1 MIREIKMSNNIFGKI
16 GSLLLLLAVCY
27 FFSPQVAYGQ
37 DYIYIKVKVTLMD
50 KEGENPSGDSP
61 VGVIIKD
68 EKLDQK
74 YEIDDESG
82 RSGSISVYPNS
93 KLTISNLGYV
103 SQTIKV
109 GKEDNNKTIEVKL
122 LLHKY
127 TVTGAEVIRGREDYV
142 SGPKRHPAKL
152 KGNWYTIPF
161 NMTLKRE
168 HFHHDSRVVMQ
179 PVLYNLTRDTVIY
192 MRPKVLDRPEYNVT
206 QDRLYGFDIEENDPV
221 GEYVTV
227 ATEKD
232 SVINVT
238 RLKQLPDSV
247 KGKGFKALFRQ
258 IKNIPTRLKWRKVDL
273 HSYSWVDSVYL
284 ENPNDECDCELR
296 CLTEN
301 YNKVLYDTA
310 TVVAVGVIRPLR
322 WLEYDVGIKEITDE
336 KKIPKPV
343 SKPRADSA
351 KVDLQF
357 PNDGAQF
364 DLSNE
369 GNKRIV
375 DELVEKLKAL
385 LGNKDAKRISLTLS
399 CTSSPEGGYAHNRD
413 LSKARMLFAAR
424 VLTDRLGEDKFRV
437 SFEQDADVATWTDVA
452 ALLKKDSLF
461 DKASAVEEIA
471 AKFKNRDDQW
481 KAMRSLPFYGD
492 LLTNKYL
499 PQLRRV
505 DYIISYTELRN
516 PSLQET
522 REEYEKYG
530 PGSRINEY
538 MYWQLYTNAE
548 NDTIRERI
556 IREALKQYP
565 DKEAK
570 ETRVFA
576 HDLQVVL
583 LRHHRS
589 DTTLLAPFVGSY
601 AWDEI
606 NIAHAVALLENGAYQ
621 SAMDHMQRV
630 KETEK
635 TKFLHSICAVLAGE
649 TGEELNVVAR
659 TSTRNCV
666 SVLLHIDQNEAAY
679 KKVMEEMPD
688 SLALTHYLRAVCINR
703 LGIAKI
709 DDAIDK
715 AKKELAIA
723 IEMDPGLKAI
733 AESDADVNK
742 LLFDEGDELYQRK
755 QDQYRRLLE
764 KDRNKPRTQNYV
776 EHEGGKQWGP
786 KWKGH
791 HVIVQ
796 PD

>member
-1 MIREIKMSNNIFGKI
+1 MSNNIFGKI
-16 GSLLLLLAVCY
+16 GTFLLLLAVCY
-27 FFSPQVAYGQ
+27 FFFPQVAYGQ
-37 DYIYIKVKVTLMD
+37 DNFIFIKVKVTLMD

-68 EKLDQK
+68 ERLDK
-74 YEIDDESG
+74 SYEIDDESG
-82 RSGSISVYPNS
+82 RSNSLAVYPNS
-93 KLTISNLGYV
+93 KLTISAIGYE
-103 SQTIKV
+103 SQTIKT
-109 GKEDNNKTIEVKL
+109 GKDNNKTIEVKL
-122 LLHKY
+122 LMEKY
-127 TVTGAEVIRGREDYV
+127 TFKEAKVKGDLNDIF
-142 SGPKRHPAKL
+142 SGPARTVAKQE
-152 KGNWYTIPF
+152 GNWYKIPF
-161 NMTLKRE
+161 TLKLKRE
-168 HFHHDSRVVMQ
+168 HFHHDSRVVVQ
-179 PVLYNLTRDTVIY
+179 PVLYNHTRDTVIY

-206 QDRLYGFDIEENDPV
+206 QDRLYGFDIEENDPL

-232 SVINVT
+232 SVINVQ
-238 RLKQLPDSV
+238 RFKQLPDSV

-258 IKNIPTRLKWRKVDL
+258 IKNIPKRLKARKIDL
-273 HSYSWVDSVYL
+273 HTYTWVDSIYK
-284 ENPNDECDCELR
+284 ENPNDDCDCELR
-296 CLTEN
+296 CLTED
-301 YNKVLYDTA
+301 YYKVLYDTA
-310 TVVAVGVIRPLR
+310 AVVAVGVVRPLR

-336 KKIPKPV
+336 NKIPKPV
-343 SKPRADSA
+343 QTPKADSA

-357 PNDGAQF
+357 PNNGARF

-369 GNKRIV
+369 VNKRII
-375 DELVEKLKAL
+375 DDLEEKLRAL
-385 LGNKDAKRISLTLS
+385 LGNKNATRINITLS
-399 CTSSPEGGYAHNRD
+399 CTSSPEGGFAHNYS
-413 LSKARMLFAAR
+413 LSQERMRFATN
-424 VLTDRLGEDKFRV
+424 VLYGRLGADRDRV
-437 SFEQDADVATWTDVA
+437 SFDQGASVATWTDVA

-481 KAMRSLPFYGD
+481 RAMRSLPFYGD

-505 DYIISYTELRN
+505 DYIISYTEFRN

-522 REEYEKYG
+522 RADYEKYG
-530 PGSRINEY
+530 PGPNINEY

-565 DKEAK
+565 DKESK

-589 DTTLLAPFVGSY
+589 DTTLLAPFAGTY

-621 SAMDHMQRV
+621 AAMDHMRRV

-635 TKFLHSICAVLAGE
+635 TRFLHSICAVLAGE
-649 TGEELNVVAR
+649 RGKVLDVVAR
-659 TSTRNCV
+659 TSQRNRV

-679 KKVMEEMPD
+679 KTAMQMPD

-723 IEMDPGLKAI
+723 IEMDPELKAI
-733 AESDADVNK
+733 AEGDADVNK
-742 LLFDEGDELYQRK
+742 LLFDEKDELYQRK

-764 KDRNKPRTQNYV
+764 KDRAKPRSQNYV

>member
-1 MIREIKMSNNIFGKI
+1 MIRKIKMSNNIFGKI
-16 GSLLLLLAVCY
+16 GTFLLLLAVCY
-27 FFSPQVAYGQ
+27 FFSLQVAYGQ
-37 DYIYIKVKVTLMD
+37 DNFIFIKVKVTLMD

-68 EKLDQK
+68 ERLDK
-74 YEIDDESG
+74 SYEIDDESG
-82 RSGSISVYPNS
+82 RSNSLAVYPNS
-93 KLTISNLGYV
+93 KLTISAIGYE
-103 SQTIKV
+103 SQTIKT
-109 GKEDNNKTIEVKL
+109 GKDNNKTIEVKL
-122 LLHKY
+122 LMERY
-127 TVTGAEVIRGREDYV
+127 TLMEAKVKGDLNDIF
-142 SGPKRHPAKL
+142 SGPARTVAKQE
-152 KGNWYTIPF
+152 GNWYKIPF
-161 NMTLKRE
+161 TLKLKRE
-168 HFHHDSRVVMQ
+168 HFHHDSRVVVQ
-179 PVLYNLTRDTVIY
+179 PVLYNHTRDTVIY

-206 QDRLYGFDIEENDPV
+206 QDRLYGFDIEENDPL

-232 SVINVT
+232 SVINVQ
-238 RLKQLPDSV
+238 RFKQLPDSV

-258 IKNIPTRLKWRKVDL
+258 IKNIPKRLKARKIDL
-273 HSYSWVDSVYL
+273 HTYTWVDSIYK
-284 ENPNDECDCELR
+284 ENPNDDCDCELR
-296 CLTEN
+296 CLTED
-301 YNKVLYDTA
+301 YYKVLYDTA
-310 TVVAVGVIRPLR
+310 AVVAVGVVRPLR

-336 KKIPKPV
+336 NKIPKPV
-343 SKPRADSA
+343 QTPKADSA

-357 PNDGAQF
+357 PNNGARF

-369 GNKRIV
+369 VNKRII
-375 DELVEKLKAL
+375 DDLEEKLRAL
-385 LGNKDAKRISLTLS
+385 LGNKNATRINITLS
-399 CTSSPEGGYAHNRD
+399 CTSSPEGGYAHNYS
-413 LSKARMLFAAR
+413 LSQERMRFATN
-424 VLTDRLGEDKFRV
+424 VLYGRLGADRDRV
-437 SFEQDADVATWTDVA
+437 SFDQGASVATWTDVA

-481 KAMRSLPFYGD
+481 RAMRSLPFYGD

-505 DYIISYTELRN
+505 DYIISYTEFRN

-522 REEYEKYG
+522 RADYEKYG
-530 PGSRINEY
+530 PGPNINEY

-565 DKEAK
+565 DKESK

-589 DTTLLAPFVGSY
+589 DTTLLAPFAGTY

-621 SAMDHMQRV
+621 AAMDHMRRV

-635 TKFLHSICAVLAGE
+635 TRFLHSICAVLAGE
-649 TGEELNVVAR
+649 RGKVLDVVAR
-659 TSTRNCV
+659 TSQRNRV

-679 KKVMEEMPD
+679 KTAMQMPD

-723 IEMDPGLKAI
+723 IEMDPELKAI
-733 AESDADVNK
+733 AEGDADVNK
-742 LLFDEGDELYQRK
+742 LLFDEKDELYQRK

-764 KDRNKPRTQNYV
+764 KDRAKPRSQNYV

>member
-1 MIREIKMSNNIFGKI
+1 MSNNIFGKI
-16 GSLLLLLAVCY
+16 GTFLLLLAVCY

-37 DYIYIKVKVTLMD
+37 DNFIFIKVKVTLMD

-68 EKLDQK
+68 ERLDK
-74 YEIDDESG
+74 SYEIDDESG
-82 RSGSISVYPNS
+82 RSNSLAVYPNS
-93 KLTISNLGYV
+93 KLTISAIGYE
-103 SQTIKV
+103 SQTIKT
-109 GKEDNNKTIEVKL
+109 GKDNNKTIEVKL
-122 LLHKY
+122 LMEKY
-127 TVTGAEVIRGREDYV
+127 TLMEAKAKGDLNDIF
-142 SGPKRHPAKL
+142 SGPARTVAKQE
-152 KGNWYTIPF
+152 GNWYKIPF
-161 NMTLKRE
+161 TLKLKRE
-168 HFHHDSRVVMQ
+168 HFHHDSRVVVQ
-179 PVLYNLTRDTVIY
+179 PVLYNHTRDTVIY

-206 QDRLYGFDIEENDPV
+206 QDRLYGFDIEENDPL

-232 SVINVT
+232 SVINVQ
-238 RLKQLPDSV
+238 RFKQLPDSV

-258 IKNIPTRLKWRKVDL
+258 IKNIPKRLKARKIDL
-273 HSYSWVDSVYL
+273 HTYTWVDSIYK
-284 ENPNDECDCELR
+284 ENPNDDCDCELR
-296 CLTEN
+296 CLTED
-301 YNKVLYDTA
+301 YYKVLYDTA
-310 TVVAVGVIRPLR
+310 AVVAVGVVRPLR

-336 KKIPKPV
+336 NKIPKPV
-343 SKPRADSA
+343 QTPKADSA

-357 PNDGAQF
+357 PNNGARF

-369 GNKRIV
+369 VNKRII
-375 DELVEKLKAL
+375 DELEEKLRAL
-385 LGNKDAKRISLTLS
+385 LGNKNATRINITLS
-399 CTSSPEGGYAHNRD
+399 CTSSPEGGFAHNYS
-413 LSKARMLFAAR
+413 LSQERMRFATN
-424 VLTDRLGEDKFRV
+424 VLYGRLGADRDRV
-437 SFEQDADVATWTDVA
+437 SFDQGASVATWTDVA

-481 KAMRSLPFYGD
+481 RAMRSLPFYGD

-505 DYIISYTELRN
+505 DYIISYTEFRN

-522 REEYEKYG
+522 RADYEKYG
-530 PGSRINEY
+530 PGPNINEY

-589 DTTLLAPFVGSY
+589 DTTLLAPFAGTY

-621 SAMDHMQRV
+621 AAMDHMRRV

-635 TKFLHSICAVLAGE
+635 TRFLHSICAVLAGE
-649 TGEELNVVAR
+649 RGKVLDVVAR
-659 TSTRNCV
+659 TSQRNRV

-679 KKVMEEMPD
+679 KTAMQMPD

-723 IEMDPGLKAI
+723 IEMDPELKAI
-733 AESDADVNK
+733 AEGDADVNK
-742 LLFDEGDELYQRK
+742 LLFDEKDELYQRK

-764 KDRNKPRTQNYV
+764 KDRNKPRSQNYV

>member
-1 MIREIKMSNNIFGKI
+1 MSNNIFGKI
-16 GSLLLLLAVCY
+16 GTFLLLLAVCY

-37 DYIYIKVKVTLMD
+37 DNFIFIKVKVTLMD

-68 EKLDQK
+68 ERLDK
-74 YEIDDESG
+74 SYEIDDESG
-82 RSGSISVYPNS
+82 RSNSLAVYPNS
-93 KLTISNLGYV
+93 KLTISAIGYE
-103 SQTIKV
+103 SQTIKT
-109 GKEDNNKTIEVKL
+109 GKDNNKTIEVKL
-122 LLHKY
+122 LMEKY
-127 TVTGAEVIRGREDYV
+127 TLMEAKAKGDLNDIF
-142 SGPKRHPAKL
+142 SGPARTVAKQE
-152 KGNWYTIPF
+152 GNWYKIPF
-161 NMTLKRE
+161 TLKLKRE
-168 HFHHDSRVVMQ
+168 HFRHDSRVVVQ
-179 PVLYNLTRDTVIY
+179 PVLYNHTRDTVIY

-206 QDRLYGFDIEENDPV
+206 QDRLYGFDIEENDPL

-232 SVINVT
+232 SVINVQ
-238 RLKQLPDSV
+238 RFKQLPDSV

-258 IKNIPTRLKWRKVDL
+258 IKNIPKRLKARKIDL
-273 HSYSWVDSVYL
+273 HTYTWVDSIYK
-284 ENPNDECDCELR
+284 ENPNDDCDCELR
-296 CLTEN
+296 CLTED
-301 YNKVLYDTA
+301 YYKVLYDTA
-310 TVVAVGVIRPLR
+310 AVVAVGVVRPLR

-336 KKIPKPV
+336 NKIPKPV
-343 SKPRADSA
+343 QTPKADSA

-357 PNDGAQF
+357 PNNGARF

-369 GNKRIV
+369 VNKRII
-375 DELVEKLKAL
+375 DDLEEKLRAL
-385 LGNKDAKRISLTLS
+385 LGNKNATRINITLS
-399 CTSSPEGGYAHNRD
+399 CTSSPEGGFAHNYS
-413 LSKARMLFAAR
+413 LSQERMRFATN
-424 VLTDRLGEDKFRV
+424 VLYGRLGADRDRV
-437 SFEQDADVATWTDVA
+437 SFDQGASVATWTDVA

-481 KAMRSLPFYGD
+481 RAMRSLPFYGD

-505 DYIISYTELRN
+505 DYIISYTEFRN

-522 REEYEKYG
+522 RADYEKYG
-530 PGSRINEY
+530 PGPNINEY

-589 DTTLLAPFVGSY
+589 DTTLLAPFAGTY

-621 SAMDHMQRV
+621 AAMDHMRRV

-635 TKFLHSICAVLAGE
+635 TRFLHSICAVLAGE
-649 TGEELNVVAR
+649 RGKVLDVVAR
-659 TSTRNCV
+659 TSQRNRV
-666 SVLLHIDQNEAAY
+666 SVLLHVDQNEAAY
-679 KKVMEEMPD
+679 KTAMQMPD

-723 IEMDPGLKAI
+723 IEMDPELKAI
-733 AESDADVNK
+733 AEGDADVNK
-742 LLFDEGDELYQRK
+742 LLFDEKDELYQRK

-764 KDRNKPRTQNYV
+764 KDRAKPRSQNYV

>member
-1 MIREIKMSNNIFGKI
+1 MIRKIKMSNNIFGKI
-16 GSLLLLLAVCY
+16 GILLLLLAVCY

-37 DYIYIKVKVTLMD
+37 DNFIFIKVKVTLMD

-61 VGVIIKD
+61 IGVIIKD
-68 EKLDQK
+68 ERLDK
-74 YEIDDESG
+74 SYEIDDESG
-82 RSGSISVYPNS
+82 RSNSLAVYPNS
-93 KLTISNLGYV
+93 KLTISAIGYE
-103 SQTIKV
+103 SQTIKT
-109 GKEDNNKTIEVKL
+109 GKDNNKTIEVKL
-122 LLHKY
+122 LMEKY
-127 TVTGAEVIRGREDYV
+127 TLMEAKVKGDLNDIF
-142 SGPKRHPAKL
+142 SGPARTVAKQE
-152 KGNWYTIPF
+152 GNWYKIPF
-161 NMTLKRE
+161 TLKLKRE
-168 HFHHDSRVVMQ
+168 HFHHDSRVVVQ
-179 PVLYNLTRDTVIY
+179 PVLYNHTRDTVIY

-206 QDRLYGFDIEENDPV
+206 QDRLYGFDIEENDPL

-232 SVINVT
+232 SVINVQ
-238 RLKQLPDSV
+238 RFKQLPDSV

-258 IKNIPTRLKWRKVDL
+258 IKNIPKRLKARKIDL
-273 HSYSWVDSVYL
+273 HTYTWVDSIYK
-284 ENPNDECDCELR
+284 ENPNDDCDCELR
-296 CLTEN
+296 CLTED
-301 YNKVLYDTA
+301 YYKVLYDTA
-310 TVVAVGVIRPLR
+310 AVVAVGVVRPLR

-336 KKIPKPV
+336 NKIPKPV
-343 SKPRADSA
+343 QTPKADSA

-357 PNDGAQF
+357 PNNGARF

-369 GNKRIV
+369 VNKRII
-375 DELVEKLKAL
+375 DDLEEKLRAL
-385 LGNKDAKRISLTLS
+385 LSNKNATRINITLS
-399 CTSSPEGGYAHNRD
+399 CTSSPEGGFAHNYS
-413 LSKARMLFAAR
+413 LSQERMRFATN
-424 VLTDRLGEDKFRV
+424 VLYGRLGADRDRV
-437 SFEQDADVATWTDVA
+437 SFDQGASVATWTDVA

-481 KAMRSLPFYGD
+481 RAMRSLPFYGD

-505 DYIISYTELRN
+505 DYIISYTEFRN

-522 REEYEKYG
+522 RADYEKYG
-530 PGSRINEY
+530 PGPNINEY

-589 DTTLLAPFVGSY
+589 DTTLLAPFAGTY

-621 SAMDHMQRV
+621 AAMDHMRRV

-635 TKFLHSICAVLAGE
+635 TRFLHSICAVLAGE
-649 TGEELNVVAR
+649 RGKVLDVVAR
-659 TSTRNCV
+659 TSQRNRV

-679 KKVMEEMPD
+679 KTAMQMPD

-723 IEMDPGLKAI
+723 IEMDPELKAI
-733 AESDADVNK
+733 AEGDADVNK
-742 LLFDEGDELYQRK
+742 LLFDEKDELYQRK

-764 KDRNKPRTQNYV
+764 KDRAKPRSQNYV

>member
-1 MIREIKMSNNIFGKI
+1 MIRKIKMSNNIFGKI
-16 GSLLLLLAVCY
+16 GTFLLLLAVCY

-37 DYIYIKVKVTLMD
+37 DNFIFIKVKVTLMD

-68 EKLDQK
+68 ERLDK
-74 YEIDDESG
+74 SYEIDDESG
-82 RSGSISVYPNS
+82 RSHSLAVYPNS
-93 KLTISNLGYV
+93 KLTISAIGYE
-103 SQTIKV
+103 SQTIKT
-109 GKEDNNKTIEVKL
+109 GKDNNKTIEVKL
-122 LLHKY
+122 LMEKY
-127 TVTGAEVIRGREDYV
+127 TLMEAKVKGDLNDIF
-142 SGPKRHPAKL
+142 SGPARTVAKQE
-152 KGNWYTIPF
+152 GNWYKIPF
-161 NMTLKRE
+161 TLKLKRE
-168 HFHHDSRVVMQ
+168 HFHHDSRVVVQ
-179 PVLYNLTRDTVIY
+179 PVLYNHTRDTVIY

-206 QDRLYGFDIEENDPV
+206 QDRLYGFDIEENDPL

-232 SVINVT
+232 SVINVQ
-238 RLKQLPDSV
+238 RFKQLPDSV

-258 IKNIPTRLKWRKVDL
+258 IKNIPKRLKARKIDL
-273 HSYSWVDSVYL
+273 HTYTWVDSIYK
-284 ENPNDECDCELR
+284 ENPNDDCDCELR
-296 CLTEN
+296 CLTED
-301 YNKVLYDTA
+301 YYKVLYDTA
-310 TVVAVGVIRPLR
+310 AVVAVGVVRPLR

-336 KKIPKPV
+336 NKIPKPV
-343 SKPRADSA
+343 QTPKADSA

-357 PNDGAQF
+357 PNNGARF

-369 GNKRIV
+369 VNKRII
-375 DELVEKLKAL
+375 DDLEEKLRAL
-385 LGNKDAKRISLTLS
+385 LSNKNATRINITLS
-399 CTSSPEGGYAHNRD
+399 CTSSPEGGFAHNYS
-413 LSKARMLFAAR
+413 LSQERMRFATN
-424 VLTDRLGEDKFRV
+424 VLYGRLGADRDRV
-437 SFEQDADVATWTDVA
+437 SFDQGASVATWTDVA

-481 KAMRSLPFYGD
+481 RAMRSLPFYGD

-505 DYIISYTELRN
+505 DYIISYTEFRN

-522 REEYEKYG
+522 RADYEKYG
-530 PGSRINEY
+530 PGPNINEY

-565 DKEAK
+565 DKESK

-589 DTTLLAPFVGSY
+589 DTTLLAPFAGTY

-621 SAMDHMQRV
+621 AAMDHMRRV

-635 TKFLHSICAVLAGE
+635 TRFLHSICAVLAGE
-649 TGEELNVVAR
+649 RGKVLDVVAR
-659 TSTRNCV
+659 TSQRNRV
-666 SVLLHIDQNEAAY
+666 SVLLHVDQNEAAY
-679 KKVMEEMPD
+679 KTAMQMPD

-723 IEMDPGLKAI
+723 IEMDPELKAI
-733 AESDADVNK
+733 AEGDADVNK
-742 LLFDEGDELYQRK
+742 LLFDEKDELYQRK

-764 KDRNKPRTQNYV
+764 KDRAKPRSQNYV

>member
-1 MIREIKMSNNIFGKI
+1 MSNNIFGKI
-16 GSLLLLLAVCY
+16 GTFLLLLAVCY

-37 DYIYIKVKVTLMD
+37 DNFIFIKVKVTLMD

-61 VGVIIKD
+61 VGVLIKD
-68 EKLDQK
+68 ERLDK
-74 YEIDDESG
+74 SYEIDDESG
-82 RSGSISVYPNS
+82 RSNSLAVYPNS
-93 KLTISNLGYV
+93 KLTISAIGYE
-103 SQTIKV
+103 SQTIKT
-109 GKEDNNKTIEVKL
+109 GKDNNKTIEVKL
-122 LLHKY
+122 LMEKY
-127 TVTGAEVIRGREDYV
+127 TLMEAKVKGDLNDIF
-142 SGPKRHPAKL
+142 SGPARTVAKQE
-152 KGNWYTIPF
+152 GNWYKIPF
-161 NMTLKRE
+161 TLKLKRE
-168 HFHHDSRVVMQ
+168 HFHHDSRVVVQ
-179 PVLYNLTRDTVIY
+179 PVLYNHTRDTVIY

-206 QDRLYGFDIEENDPV
+206 QDRLYGFDIEENDPL

-232 SVINVT
+232 SVINVQ
-238 RLKQLPDSV
+238 RFKQLPDSV

-258 IKNIPTRLKWRKVDL
+258 IKNIPKRLKARKIDL
-273 HSYSWVDSVYL
+273 HTYTWVDSIYK
-284 ENPNDECDCELR
+284 ENPNDDCDCELR
-296 CLTEN
+296 CLTED
-301 YNKVLYDTA
+301 YYKVLYDTA
-310 TVVAVGVIRPLR
+310 AVVAVGVVRPLR

-336 KKIPKPV
+336 NKIPKPV
-343 SKPRADSA
+343 QTPKADSA

-357 PNDGAQF
+357 PNNGARF

-369 GNKRIV
+369 VNKRII
-375 DELVEKLKAL
+375 DDLEEKLRAL
-385 LGNKDAKRISLTLS
+385 LGNKNATRINITLS
-399 CTSSPEGGYAHNRD
+399 CTSSPEGGFAHNYS
-413 LSKARMLFAAR
+413 LSQERMRFATN
-424 VLTDRLGEDKFRV
+424 VLYGRLGADRDRV
-437 SFEQDADVATWTDVA
+437 SFDQGASVATWTDVA

-481 KAMRSLPFYGD
+481 RAMRSLPFYGD

-505 DYIISYTELRN
+505 DYIISYTEFRN

-522 REEYEKYG
+522 RADYEKYG
-530 PGSRINEY
+530 PGPNINEY

-565 DKEAK
+565 DKESK

-589 DTTLLAPFVGSY
+589 DTTLLAPFAGTY

-621 SAMDHMQRV
+621 AAMDHMRRV

-635 TKFLHSICAVLAGE
+635 TRFLHSICAVLAGE
-649 TGEELNVVAR
+649 RGKVLDVVAR
-659 TSTRNCV
+659 TSQRNRV

-679 KKVMEEMPD
+679 KTAMQMPD

-723 IEMDPGLKAI
+723 IEMDPELKAI
-733 AESDADVNK
+733 AEGDADVNK
-742 LLFDEGDELYQRK
+742 LLFDEKDELYQRK

-764 KDRNKPRTQNYV
+764 KDRAKPRSQNYV

>member
-1 MIREIKMSNNIFGKI
+1 MSNNIFGKI
-16 GSLLLLLAVCY
+16 GTFLLLLAVCY

-37 DYIYIKVKVTLMD
+37 DNFIFIKVKVTLMD

-68 EKLDQK
+68 ERLDK
-74 YEIDDESG
+74 SYEIDDESG
-82 RSGSISVYPNS
+82 RSNSLAVYPNS
-93 KLTISNLGYV
+93 KLTISAIGYE
-103 SQTIKV
+103 SQTIKT
-109 GKEDNNKTIEVKL
+109 GKDNNKTIEVKL
-122 LLHKY
+122 LMERY
-127 TVTGAEVIRGREDYV
+127 TLMEAKVKGDLNDIF
-142 SGPKRHPAKL
+142 SGPARTVAKQE
-152 KGNWYTIPF
+152 GNWYKIPF
-161 NMTLKRE
+161 TLKLKRE
-168 HFHHDSRVVMQ
+168 HFHHDSRVVVQ
-179 PVLYNLTRDTVIY
+179 PVLYNHTRDTVIY

-206 QDRLYGFDIEENDPV
+206 QDRLYGFDIEENDPL

-232 SVINVT
+232 SVINVQ
-238 RLKQLPDSV
+238 RFKQLPDSV

-258 IKNIPTRLKWRKVDL
+258 IKNIPKRLKARKIDL
-273 HSYSWVDSVYL
+273 HTYTWVDSIYK
-284 ENPNDECDCELR
+284 ENPNDDCDCELR
-296 CLTEN
+296 CLTED
-301 YNKVLYDTA
+301 YYKVLYDTA
-310 TVVAVGVIRPLR
+310 AVVAVGVVRPLR

-336 KKIPKPV
+336 NKIPKPV
-343 SKPRADSA
+343 QTPKADSA

-357 PNDGAQF
+357 PNNGARF

-369 GNKRIV
+369 VNKRII
-375 DELVEKLKAL
+375 DELEEKLRAL
-385 LGNKDAKRISLTLS
+385 LGNKNATRINITLS
-399 CTSSPEGGYAHNRD
+399 CTSSPEGGFAHNYS
-413 LSKARMLFAAR
+413 LSQERMRFATN
-424 VLTDRLGEDKFRV
+424 VLYGRLGADRDRV
-437 SFEQDADVATWTDVA
+437 SFDQGASVATWTDVA

-481 KAMRSLPFYGD
+481 RAMRSLPFYGD

-505 DYIISYTELRN
+505 DYIISYTEFRN

-522 REEYEKYG
+522 RADYEKYG
-530 PGSRINEY
+530 PGPNINEY

-565 DKEAK
+565 DKESK

-589 DTTLLAPFVGSY
+589 DTTLLAPFAGTY

-621 SAMDHMQRV
+621 AAMDHMRRV

-635 TKFLHSICAVLAGE
+635 TRFLHSICAVLAGE
-649 TGEELNVVAR
+649 RGKVLDVVAR
-659 TSTRNCV
+659 TSQRNRV

-679 KKVMEEMPD
+679 KTAMQMPD

-723 IEMDPGLKAI
+723 IEMDPELKAI
-733 AESDADVNK
+733 AEGDADVNK
-742 LLFDEGDELYQRK
+742 LLFDEKDELYQRK

-764 KDRNKPRTQNYV
+764 KDRNKPRSQNYV

>member
-1 MIREIKMSNNIFGKI
+1 MSNNIFGKI
-16 GSLLLLLAVCY
+16 GTFLLLLAVCY
-27 FFSPQVAYGQ
+27 FFSLQVAYGQ
-37 DYIYIKVKVTLMD
+37 DNFIFIKVKVTLMD

-61 VGVIIKD
+61 VGVLIKD
-68 EKLDQK
+68 ERLDK
-74 YEIDDESG
+74 SYEIDDESG
-82 RSGSISVYPNS
+82 RSNSIAVYPNS
-93 KLTISNLGYV
+93 KLTISAIGYE
-103 SQTIKV
+103 SQTIKT
-109 GKEDNNKTIEVKL
+109 GKDNNKTIEVKL
-122 LLHKY
+122 LMEKY
-127 TVTGAEVIRGREDYV
+127 TLMEAKVKGDLNDIF
-142 SGPKRHPAKL
+142 SGPARTVAKQE
-152 KGNWYTIPF
+152 GNWYKIPF
-161 NMTLKRE
+161 TLKLKRE
-168 HFHHDSRVVMQ
+168 HFHHDSRVVVQ
-179 PVLYNLTRDTVIY
+179 PVLYNHTRDTVIY

-206 QDRLYGFDIEENDPV
+206 QDRLYGFDIEENDPL

-232 SVINVT
+232 SVINVQ
-238 RLKQLPDSV
+238 RFKQLPDSV

-258 IKNIPTRLKWRKVDL
+258 IKNIPKRLKARKIDL
-273 HSYSWVDSVYL
+273 HTYTWVDSIYK
-284 ENPNDECDCELR
+284 ENPNDDCDCELR
-296 CLTEN
+296 CLTED
-301 YNKVLYDTA
+301 YYKVLYDTA
-310 TVVAVGVIRPLR
+310 AVVAVGVVRPLR

-336 KKIPKPV
+336 NKIPKPV
-343 SKPRADSA
+343 QTPKADSA

-357 PNDGAQF
+357 PNNGARF

-369 GNKRIV
+369 VNKRII
-375 DELVEKLKAL
+375 DDLEEKLRAL
-385 LGNKDAKRISLTLS
+385 LSNKNATRINITLS
-399 CTSSPEGGYAHNRD
+399 CTSSPEGGFAHNYS
-413 LSKARMLFAAR
+413 LSQERMRFATN
-424 VLTDRLGEDKFRV
+424 VLYGRLGADRDRV
-437 SFEQDADVATWTDVA
+437 SFDQGASVATWTDVA

-481 KAMRSLPFYGD
+481 RAMRSLPFYGD

-505 DYIISYTELRN
+505 DYIISYTEFRN

-522 REEYEKYG
+522 RADYEKYG
-530 PGSRINEY
+530 PGPNINEY

-589 DTTLLAPFVGSY
+589 DTTLLAPFAGTY

-621 SAMDHMQRV
+621 AAMDHMRRV

-635 TKFLHSICAVLAGE
+635 TRFLHSICAVLAGE
-649 TGEELNVVAR
+649 RGKVLDVVAR
-659 TSTRNCV
+659 TSQRNRV

-679 KKVMEEMPD
+679 KTAMQMPD

-723 IEMDPGLKAI
+723 IEMDPELKAI
-733 AESDADVNK
+733 AEGDADVNK
-742 LLFDEGDELYQRK
+742 LLFDEKDELYQRK

-764 KDRNKPRTQNYV
+764 KDRAKPRSQNYV

>member
-1 MIREIKMSNNIFGKI
+1 MSNNIFGKI
-16 GSLLLLLAVCY
+16 GTFLLLLAVCY

-37 DYIYIKVKVTLMD
+37 DNFIFIKVKVTLMD

-68 EKLDQK
+68 ERLDK
-74 YEIDDESG
+74 SYEIDDESG
-82 RSGSISVYPNS
+82 RSNSLAVYPNS
-93 KLTISNLGYV
+93 KLTISAIGYE
-103 SQTIKV
+103 SQTIKT
-109 GKEDNNKTIEVKL
+109 GKDNNKTIEVKL
-122 LLHKY
+122 LMEKY
-127 TVTGAEVIRGREDYV
+127 TLMEAKVKGDLNDIF
-142 SGPKRHPAKL
+142 SGPARTVAKQE
-152 KGNWYTIPF
+152 GNWYKIPF
-161 NMTLKRE
+161 TLKLKRE
-168 HFHHDSRVVMQ
+168 HFHHDSRVVVQ
-179 PVLYNLTRDTVIY
+179 PVLYNHTRDTVIY

-206 QDRLYGFDIEENDPV
+206 QDRLYGFDIEENDPL

-232 SVINVT
+232 SVINVQ
-238 RLKQLPDSV
+238 RFKQLPDSV

-258 IKNIPTRLKWRKVDL
+258 IKNIPKRLKARKIDL
-273 HSYSWVDSVYL
+273 HTYTWVDSIYK
-284 ENPNDECDCELR
+284 ENPNDDCDCELR
-296 CLTEN
+296 CLTED
-301 YNKVLYDTA
+301 YYKVLYDTA
-310 TVVAVGVIRPLR
+310 AVVAVGVVRPLR

-336 KKIPKPV
+336 NKIPKPV
-343 SKPRADSA
+343 QTPKADSA

-357 PNDGAQF
+357 PNNGARF

-369 GNKRIV
+369 VNKRII
-375 DELVEKLKAL
+375 DDLEEKLRAL
-385 LGNKDAKRISLTLS
+385 LGNKNATRINITLS
-399 CTSSPEGGYAHNRD
+399 CTSSPEGGYAHNYS
-413 LSKARMLFAAR
+413 LSQERMRFATN
-424 VLTDRLGEDKFRV
+424 VLYGRLGADRDRV
-437 SFEQDADVATWTDVA
+437 SFDQGASVATWTDVA

-481 KAMRSLPFYGD
+481 RAMRSLPFYGD

-505 DYIISYTELRN
+505 DYIISYTEFRN

-522 REEYEKYG
+522 RADYEKYG
-530 PGSRINEY
+530 PGPNINEY

-589 DTTLLAPFVGSY
+589 DTTLLAPFAGTY

-621 SAMDHMQRV
+621 AAMDHMRRV

-635 TKFLHSICAVLAGE
+635 TRFLHSICAVLAGE
-649 TGEELNVVAR
+649 RGKVLDVVAR
-659 TSTRNCV
+659 TSQRNRV

-679 KKVMEEMPD
+679 KTAMQMPD

-723 IEMDPGLKAI
+723 IEMNPELKAI
-733 AESDADVNK
+733 AEGDADVNK
-742 LLFDEGDELYQRK
+742 LLFDEKDELYQRK

-764 KDRNKPRTQNYV
+764 KDRAKPRSQNYV

>member
-1 MIREIKMSNNIFGKI
+1 MSNNIFGKI
-16 GSLLLLLAVCY
+16 GTFLLLLAVCY

-37 DYIYIKVKVTLMD
+37 DNFIFIKVKVTLMD

-68 EKLDQK
+68 ERLDK
-74 YEIDDESG
+74 SYEIDDESG
-82 RSGSISVYPNS
+82 RSNSLAVYPNS
-93 KLTISNLGYV
+93 KLTISAIGYE
-103 SQTIKV
+103 SQTIKT
-109 GKEDNNKTIEVKL
+109 GKDNNKTIEVKL
-122 LLHKY
+122 LMEKY
-127 TVTGAEVIRGREDYV
+127 TLMEAKVKGDLNDIF
-142 SGPKRHPAKL
+142 SGPARTVAKQE
-152 KGNWYTIPF
+152 GNWYKIPF
-161 NMTLKRE
+161 TLKLKRE
-168 HFHHDSRVVMQ
+168 HFHHDSRVVVQ
-179 PVLYNLTRDTVIY
+179 PVLYNHTRDTVIY

-206 QDRLYGFDIEENDPV
+206 QDRLYGFDIEENDPL

-232 SVINVT
+232 SVINVQ
-238 RLKQLPDSV
+238 RFKQLPDSV

-258 IKNIPTRLKWRKVDL
+258 IKNIPKRLKARKIDL
-273 HSYSWVDSVYL
+273 HTYTWVDSIYK
-284 ENPNDECDCELR
+284 ENPNDDCDCELR
-296 CLTEN
+296 CLTED
-301 YNKVLYDTA
+301 YYKVLYDTA
-310 TVVAVGVIRPLR
+310 AVVAVGVVRPLR

-336 KKIPKPV
+336 NKIPKPV
-343 SKPRADSA
+343 QTPKADSA

-357 PNDGAQF
+357 PNNGARF

-369 GNKRIV
+369 VNKRII
-375 DELVEKLKAL
+375 DELEEKLRAL
-385 LGNKDAKRISLTLS
+385 LSNKNATRINITLS
-399 CTSSPEGGYAHNRD
+399 CTSSPEGGFAHNYS
-413 LSKARMLFAAR
+413 LSQERMRFATN
-424 VLTDRLGEDKFRV
+424 VLYGRLGADRDRV
-437 SFEQDADVATWTDVA
+437 SFDQGASVATWTDVA

-481 KAMRSLPFYGD
+481 RAMRSLPFYGD

-505 DYIISYTELRN
+505 DYIISYTEFRN

-522 REEYEKYG
+522 RADYEKYG
-530 PGSRINEY
+530 PGPNINEY

-589 DTTLLAPFVGSY
+589 DTTLLAPFAGTY

-621 SAMDHMQRV
+621 AAMDHMRRV

-635 TKFLHSICAVLAGE
+635 TRFLHSICAVLAGE
-649 TGEELNVVAR
+649 RGKVLDVVAR
-659 TSTRNCV
+659 TSQRNRV

-679 KKVMEEMPD
+679 KTAMQMPD

-723 IEMDPGLKAI
+723 IEMDPELKAI
-733 AESDADVNK
+733 AEGDADVNK
-742 LLFDEGDELYQRK
+742 LLFDEKDELYQRK

-764 KDRNKPRTQNYV
+764 KDRAKPRSQNYV

>member
-1 MIREIKMSNNIFGKI
+1 MSNNIFGKI
-16 GSLLLLLAVCY
+16 GTLLLLLTVCY

-37 DYIYIKVKVTLMD
+37 DNFIFIKVKVTLMD

-68 EKLDQK
+68 ERLDK
-74 YEIDDESG
+74 SYEIDDESG
-82 RSGSISVYPNS
+82 RSNSLAVYPNS
-93 KLTISNLGYV
+93 KLTISAIGYE
-103 SQTIKV
+103 SQTIKT
-109 GKEDNNKTIEVKL
+109 GKDNNKTIEVKL
-122 LLHKY
+122 LMERY
-127 TVTGAEVIRGREDYV
+127 TLMEAKVKGDLNDIF
-142 SGPKRHPAKL
+142 SGPARTVAKQE
-152 KGNWYTIPF
+152 GNWYKIPF
-161 NMTLKRE
+161 TLKLKRE
-168 HFHHDSRVVMQ
+168 HFHHDSRVVVQ
-179 PVLYNLTRDTVIY
+179 PVLYNHTRDTVIY

-206 QDRLYGFDIEENDPV
+206 QDRLYGFDIEENDPL

-232 SVINVT
+232 SVINVQ
-238 RLKQLPDSV
+238 RFKQLPDSV

-258 IKNIPTRLKWRKVDL
+258 IKNIPKRLKARKIDL
-273 HSYSWVDSVYL
+273 HTYTWVDSIYK
-284 ENPNDECDCELR
+284 ENPNDDCDCELR
-296 CLTEN
+296 CLTED
-301 YNKVLYDTA
+301 YYKVLYDTA
-310 TVVAVGVIRPLR
+310 AVVAVGVVRPLR

-336 KKIPKPV
+336 NKIPKPV
-343 SKPRADSA
+343 QTPKADSA

-357 PNDGAQF
+357 PNNGARF

-369 GNKRIV
+369 VNKRII
-375 DELVEKLKAL
+375 DDLEEKLRAL
-385 LGNKDAKRISLTLS
+385 LGNKNATRINITLS
-399 CTSSPEGGYAHNRD
+399 CTSSPEGGYAHNYS
-413 LSKARMLFAAR
+413 LSQERMRFATN
-424 VLTDRLGEDKFRV
+424 VLYGRLGADRDRV
-437 SFEQDADVATWTDVA
+437 SFDQGASVATWTDVA

-481 KAMRSLPFYGD
+481 RAMRSLPFYGD

-505 DYIISYTELRN
+505 DYIISYTEFRN

-522 REEYEKYG
+522 RADYEKYG
-530 PGSRINEY
+530 PGPNINEY

-589 DTTLLAPFVGSY
+589 DTTLLAPFAGTY

-621 SAMDHMQRV
+621 AAMDHMRRV

-635 TKFLHSICAVLAGE
+635 TRFLHSICAVLAGE
-649 TGEELNVVAR
+649 RGKVLDVVAR
-659 TSTRNCV
+659 TSQRNRV

-679 KKVMEEMPD
+679 KTAMQMPD

-723 IEMDPGLKAI
+723 IEMDPELKAI
-733 AESDADVNK
+733 AEGDADVNK
-742 LLFDEGDELYQRK
+742 LLFDEKDELYQRK

-764 KDRNKPRTQNYV
+764 KDRAKPRSQNYV

>member
-1 MIREIKMSNNIFGKI
+1 MIRKIKMSNNIFGKI
-16 GSLLLLLAVCY
+16 GTFLLLLAVCY

-37 DYIYIKVKVTLMD
+37 DNFIFIKVKVTLMD

-68 EKLDQK
+68 ERLDK
-74 YEIDDESG
+74 SYEIDDESG
-82 RSGSISVYPNS
+82 RSNSLAVYPNS
-93 KLTISNLGYV
+93 KLTISAIGYE
-103 SQTIKV
+103 SQTIKT
-109 GKEDNNKTIEVKL
+109 GKDNNKTIEVKL
-122 LLHKY
+122 LMERY
-127 TVTGAEVIRGREDYV
+127 TLMEAKVKGDLNDIF
-142 SGPKRHPAKL
+142 SGPARTVAKQE
-152 KGNWYTIPF
+152 GNWYKIPF
-161 NMTLKRE
+161 TLKLKRE
-168 HFHHDSRVVMQ
+168 HFHHDSRVVVQ
-179 PVLYNLTRDTVIY
+179 PVLYNHTRDTVIY

-206 QDRLYGFDIEENDPV
+206 QDRLYGFDIEENDPL

-232 SVINVT
+232 SVINVQ
-238 RLKQLPDSV
+238 RFKQLPDSV

-258 IKNIPTRLKWRKVDL
+258 IKNIPKRLKARKIDL
-273 HSYSWVDSVYL
+273 HTYTWVDSIYK
-284 ENPNDECDCELR
+284 ENPNDDCDCELR
-296 CLTEN
+296 CLTED
-301 YNKVLYDTA
+301 YYKVLYDTA
-310 TVVAVGVIRPLR
+310 AVVAVGVVRPLR

-336 KKIPKPV
+336 NKIPKPV
-343 SKPRADSA
+343 QTPKADSA

-357 PNDGAQF
+357 PNNGARF

-369 GNKRIV
+369 VNKRII
-375 DELVEKLKAL
+375 DDLEEKLRAL
-385 LGNKDAKRISLTLS
+385 LSNKNATRINITLS
-399 CTSSPEGGYAHNRD
+399 CTSSPEGGFAHNYS
-413 LSKARMLFAAR
+413 LSQERMRFATN
-424 VLTDRLGEDKFRV
+424 VLYGRLGADRDRV
-437 SFEQDADVATWTDVA
+437 SFDQGASVATWTDVA

-481 KAMRSLPFYGD
+481 RAMRSLPFYGD

-505 DYIISYTELRN
+505 DYIISYTEFRN

-522 REEYEKYG
+522 RADYEKYG
-530 PGSRINEY
+530 PGPNINEY

-565 DKEAK
+565 DKESK

-589 DTTLLAPFVGSY
+589 DTTLLAPFAGTY

-621 SAMDHMQRV
+621 AAMDHMRRV

-635 TKFLHSICAVLAGE
+635 TRFLHSICAVLAGE
-649 TGEELNVVAR
+649 RGKVLDVVAR
-659 TSTRNCV
+659 TSQRNRV

-679 KKVMEEMPD
+679 KTAMQMPD

-723 IEMDPGLKAI
+723 IEMDPELKAI
-733 AESDADVNK
+733 AEGDADVNK
-742 LLFDEGDELYQRK
+742 LLFDEKDELYQRK

-764 KDRNKPRTQNYV
+764 KDRAKPRSQNYV

-786 KWKGH
+786 KWNGH

>member
-1 MIREIKMSNNIFGKI
+1 MSNNIFGKI
-16 GSLLLLLAVCY
+16 GTLLLLLTVCY

-37 DYIYIKVKVTLMD
+37 DNFIFIKVKVTLMD

-68 EKLDQK
+68 ERLDK
-74 YEIDDESG
+74 SYEIDDESG
-82 RSGSISVYPNS
+82 RSNSLAVYPNS
-93 KLTISNLGYV
+93 KLTISAIGYE
-103 SQTIKV
+103 SQTIKT
-109 GKEDNNKTIEVKL
+109 GKDNNKTIEVKL
-122 LLHKY
+122 LMEKY
-127 TVTGAEVIRGREDYV
+127 TLMEAKVKGDLNDIF
-142 SGPKRHPAKL
+142 SGPARTVAKQE
-152 KGNWYTIPF
+152 GNWYKIPF
-161 NMTLKRE
+161 TLKLKRE
-168 HFHHDSRVVMQ
+168 HFHHDSRVVVQ
-179 PVLYNLTRDTVIY
+179 PVLYNHTRDTVIY

-206 QDRLYGFDIEENDPV
+206 QDRLYGFDIEENDPL

-232 SVINVT
+232 SVINVQ
-238 RLKQLPDSV
+238 RFKQLPDSV

-258 IKNIPTRLKWRKVDL
+258 IKNIPKRLKARKIDL
-273 HSYSWVDSVYL
+273 HTYTWVDSIYK
-284 ENPNDECDCELR
+284 ENPNDDCDCELR
-296 CLTEN
+296 CLTED
-301 YNKVLYDTA
+301 YYKVLYDTA
-310 TVVAVGVIRPLR
+310 AVVAVGVVRPLR

-336 KKIPKPV
+336 NKIPKPV
-343 SKPRADSA
+343 QTPKADSA

-357 PNDGAQF
+357 PNNGARF

-369 GNKRIV
+369 VNKRII
-375 DELVEKLKAL
+375 DDLEEKLRAL
-385 LGNKDAKRISLTLS
+385 LSNKNATRINITLS
-399 CTSSPEGGYAHNRD
+399 CTSSPEGGFAHNYS
-413 LSKARMLFAAR
+413 LSQERMRFATN
-424 VLTDRLGEDKFRV
+424 VLYGRLGADRDRV
-437 SFEQDADVATWTDVA
+437 SFDQGASVATWTDVA

-481 KAMRSLPFYGD
+481 RAMRSLPFYGD

-505 DYIISYTELRN
+505 DYIISYTEFRN

-522 REEYEKYG
+522 RADYEKYG
-530 PGSRINEY
+530 PGPNINEY

-589 DTTLLAPFVGSY
+589 DTTLLAPFAGTY

-621 SAMDHMQRV
+621 AAMDHMRRV

-635 TKFLHSICAVLAGE
+635 TRFLHSICAVLAGE
-649 TGEELNVVAR
+649 RGKVLDVVAR
-659 TSTRNCV
+659 TSQRNRV

-679 KKVMEEMPD
+679 KTAMQMPD

-723 IEMDPGLKAI
+723 IEMDPELKAI
-733 AESDADVNK
+733 AEGDADVNK
-742 LLFDEGDELYQRK
+742 LLFDEKDELYQRK

-764 KDRNKPRTQNYV
+764 KDRAKPRSQNYV

-786 KWKGH
+786 KWNGH

>member
-1 MIREIKMSNNIFGKI
+1 MIRKIKMSNNIFGKI
-16 GSLLLLLAVCY
+16 GTFLLLLAVCY

-37 DYIYIKVKVTLMD
+37 DNFIFIKVKVTLMD

-68 EKLDQK
+68 ERFDKS

-82 RSGSISVYPNS
+82 RSNSLAVYPNS
-93 KLTISNLGYV
+93 KLTISAIGYE
-103 SQTIKV
+103 SQTIKT
-109 GKEDNNKTIEVKL
+109 GKDNNKTIEVKL
-122 LLHKY
+122 LMEKY
-127 TVTGAEVIRGREDYV
+127 TLMEAKVKGDLNDIF
-142 SGPKRHPAKL
+142 SGPARTVAKQE
-152 KGNWYTIPF
+152 GNWYKIPF
-161 NMTLKRE
+161 TLKLKRE
-168 HFHHDSRVVMQ
+168 HFHHDSRVVVQ
-179 PVLYNLTRDTVIY
+179 PVLYNHTRDTVIY

-206 QDRLYGFDIEENDPV
+206 QDRLYGFDIEENDPL

-232 SVINVT
+232 SVINVQ
-238 RLKQLPDSV
+238 RFKQLPDSV

-258 IKNIPTRLKWRKVDL
+258 IKNIPKRLKARKIDL
-273 HSYSWVDSVYL
+273 HTYTWVDSIYK
-284 ENPNDECDCELR
+284 ENPNDDCDCELR
-296 CLTEN
+296 CLTED
-301 YNKVLYDTA
+301 YYKVLYDTA
-310 TVVAVGVIRPLR
+310 AVVAVGVVRPLR

-336 KKIPKPV
+336 NKIPKPV
-343 SKPRADSA
+343 QTPKADSA

-357 PNDGAQF
+357 PNNGARF

-369 GNKRIV
+369 VNKRII
-375 DELVEKLKAL
+375 DDLEEKLRAL
-385 LGNKDAKRISLTLS
+385 LSNKNATRINITLS
-399 CTSSPEGGYAHNRD
+399 CTSSPEGGFAHNYS
-413 LSKARMLFAAR
+413 LSQERMRFATN
-424 VLTDRLGEDKFRV
+424 VLYGRLGADRDRV
-437 SFEQDADVATWTDVA
+437 SFDQGASVATWTDVA

-481 KAMRSLPFYGD
+481 RAMRSLPFYGD

-505 DYIISYTELRN
+505 DYIISYTEFRN

-522 REEYEKYG
+522 RADYEKYG
-530 PGSRINEY
+530 PGPNINEY

-589 DTTLLAPFVGSY
+589 DTTLLAPFAGTY

-621 SAMDHMQRV
+621 AAMDHMRRV

-635 TKFLHSICAVLAGE
+635 TRFLHSICAVLAGE
-649 TGEELNVVAR
+649 RGKVLDVVAR
-659 TSTRNCV
+659 TSQRNRV

-679 KKVMEEMPD
+679 KTAMQMPD

-723 IEMDPGLKAI
+723 IEMDPELKAI
-733 AESDADVNK
+733 AEGDADVNK
-742 LLFDEGDELYQRK
+742 LLFDEKDELYQRK

-764 KDRNKPRTQNYV
+764 KDRAKPRSQNYV

-786 KWKGH
+786 KWNGH

>member
-1 MIREIKMSNNIFGKI
+1 MKSNNIYSKI
-16 GSLLLLLAVCY
+16 STFLLLLAVCY

-37 DYIYIKVKVTLMD
+37 DNFIFIKVKVTLMD

-68 EKLDQK
+68 ERLDK
-74 YEIDDESG
+74 SYEIDDESG
-82 RSGSISVYPNS
+82 RSNSLAVYPNS
-93 KLTISNLGYV
+93 KLTISAIGYE
-103 SQTIKV
+103 SQTIKT
-109 GKEDNNKTIEVKL
+109 GKDNNKTIEVKL
-122 LLHKY
+122 LMERY
-127 TVTGAEVIRGREDYV
+127 TLMEAKVKGDLNDIF
-142 SGPKRHPAKL
+142 SGPARTVAKQE
-152 KGNWYTIPF
+152 GNWYKIPF
-161 NMTLKRE
+161 TLKLKRE
-168 HFHHDSRVVMQ
+168 HFHHDSRVVVQ
-179 PVLYNLTRDTVIY
+179 PVLYNHTRDTVIY

-206 QDRLYGFDIEENDPV
+206 QDRLYGFDIEENDPL

-232 SVINVT
+232 SVINVQ
-238 RLKQLPDSV
+238 RFKQLPDSV

-258 IKNIPTRLKWRKVDL
+258 IKNIPKRLKARKIDL
-273 HSYSWVDSVYL
+273 HTYTWVDSIYK
-284 ENPNDECDCELR
+284 ENPNDDCDCELR
-296 CLTEN
+296 CLTED
-301 YNKVLYDTA
+301 YYKVLYDTA
-310 TVVAVGVIRPLR
+310 AVVAVGVVRPLR

-336 KKIPKPV
+336 NKIPKPV
-343 SKPRADSA
+343 QTPKADSA

-357 PNDGAQF
+357 PNNGARF

-369 GNKRIV
+369 VNKRII
-375 DELVEKLKAL
+375 DDLEEKLRAL
-385 LGNKDAKRISLTLS
+385 LGNKNATRINITLS
-399 CTSSPEGGYAHNRD
+399 CTSSPEGGFAHNYS
-413 LSKARMLFAAR
+413 LSQERMRFATN
-424 VLTDRLGEDKFRV
+424 VLYGRLGADRDRV
-437 SFEQDADVATWTDVA
+437 SFDQGASVATWTDVA

-481 KAMRSLPFYGD
+481 RAMRSLPFYGD

-505 DYIISYTELRN
+505 DYIISYTEFRN

-522 REEYEKYG
+522 RADYEKYG
-530 PGSRINEY
+530 PGPNINEY

-589 DTTLLAPFVGSY
+589 DTTLLAPFAGTY

-621 SAMDHMQRV
+621 AAMDHMRRV

-635 TKFLHSICAVLAGE
+635 TRFLHSICAVLAGE
-649 TGEELNVVAR
+649 RGKVLDVVAR
-659 TSTRNCV
+659 TSQRNRV

-679 KKVMEEMPD
+679 KTAMQMPD

-723 IEMDPGLKAI
+723 IEMDPELKAI
-733 AESDADVNK
+733 AEGDADVNK
-742 LLFDEGDELYQRK
+742 LLFDEKDELYQRK

-764 KDRNKPRTQNYV
+764 KDRAKPRSQNYV

-786 KWKGH
+786 KWNGH

>member
-1 MIREIKMSNNIFGKI
+1 MSNNIFGKI
-16 GSLLLLLAVCY
+16 GTFLLLLAVCY

-37 DYIYIKVKVTLMD
+37 DNFIFIKVKVTLMD

-61 VGVIIKD
+61 VGVLIKD
-68 EKLDQK
+68 ERLDK
-74 YEIDDESG
+74 SYEIDDESG
-82 RSGSISVYPNS
+82 RSNSLAVYPNS
-93 KLTISNLGYV
+93 KLTISAIGYE
-103 SQTIKV
+103 SQTIKT
-109 GKEDNNKTIEVKL
+109 GKDNNKTIEVKL
-122 LLHKY
+122 LMERY
-127 TVTGAEVIRGREDYV
+127 TLMEAKVKGDLNDIF
-142 SGPKRHPAKL
+142 SGPARTVAKQE
-152 KGNWYTIPF
+152 GNWYKIPF
-161 NMTLKRE
+161 TLKLKRE
-168 HFHHDSRVVMQ
+168 HFHHDSRVVVQ
-179 PVLYNLTRDTVIY
+179 PVLYNHTRDTVIY

-206 QDRLYGFDIEENDPV
+206 QDRLYGFDIEENDPL

-232 SVINVT
+232 SVINVQ
-238 RLKQLPDSV
+238 RFKQLPDSV

-258 IKNIPTRLKWRKVDL
+258 IKNIPKRLKARKIDL
-273 HSYSWVDSVYL
+273 HTYTWVDSIYK
-284 ENPNDECDCELR
+284 ENPNDDCDCELR
-296 CLTEN
+296 CLTED
-301 YNKVLYDTA
+301 YYKVLYDTA
-310 TVVAVGVIRPLR
+310 AVVAVGVVRPLR

-336 KKIPKPV
+336 NKIPKPV
-343 SKPRADSA
+343 QTPKADSA

-357 PNDGAQF
+357 PNNGARF

-369 GNKRIV
+369 VNKRII
-375 DELVEKLKAL
+375 DDLEEKLRAL
-385 LGNKDAKRISLTLS
+385 LSNKNATRINITLS
-399 CTSSPEGGYAHNRD
+399 CTSSPEGGFAHNYS
-413 LSKARMLFAAR
+413 LSQERMRFATN
-424 VLTDRLGEDKFRV
+424 VLYGRLGADRDRV
-437 SFEQDADVATWTDVA
+437 SFDQGASVATWTDVA

-481 KAMRSLPFYGD
+481 RAMRSLPFYGD

-505 DYIISYTELRN
+505 DYIISYTEFRN

-522 REEYEKYG
+522 RADYEKYG
-530 PGSRINEY
+530 PGPNINEY

-565 DKEAK
+565 DKESK

-589 DTTLLAPFVGSY
+589 DTTLLAPFAGTY

-621 SAMDHMQRV
+621 AAMDHMRRV

-635 TKFLHSICAVLAGE
+635 TRFLHSICAVLAGE
-649 TGEELNVVAR
+649 RGKVLDVVAR
-659 TSTRNCV
+659 TSQRNRV

-679 KKVMEEMPD
+679 KTAMQMPD

-723 IEMDPGLKAI
+723 IEMDPELKAI
-733 AESDADVNK
+733 AEGDADVNK
-742 LLFDEGDELYQRK
+742 LLFDEKDELYQRK

-764 KDRNKPRTQNYV
+764 KDRAKPRSQNYV

>member
-1 MIREIKMSNNIFGKI
+1 MIRKIKMSNNIFGKI
-16 GSLLLLLAVCY
+16 GILLLLLAVCY

-37 DYIYIKVKVTLMD
+37 DNFIFIKVKVTLMD

-68 EKLDQK
+68 ERLDK
-74 YEIDDESG
+74 SYEIDDESG
-82 RSGSISVYPNS
+82 RSNSLAVYPNS
-93 KLTISNLGYV
+93 KLTISAIGYE
-103 SQTIKV
+103 SQTIKT
-109 GKEDNNKTIEVKL
+109 GKDNNKTIEVKL
-122 LLHKY
+122 LMEKY
-127 TVTGAEVIRGREDYV
+127 TLMEAKVKGDLNDIF
-142 SGPKRHPAKL
+142 SGPARTVAKQE
-152 KGNWYTIPF
+152 GNWYKIPF
-161 NMTLKRE
+161 TLKLKRE
-168 HFHHDSRVVMQ
+168 HFHHDSRVVVQ
-179 PVLYNLTRDTVIY
+179 PVLYNHTRDTVIY

-206 QDRLYGFDIEENDPV
+206 QDRLYGFDIEENDPL

-232 SVINVT
+232 SVINVQ
-238 RLKQLPDSV
+238 RFKQLPDSV

-258 IKNIPTRLKWRKVDL
+258 IKNIPKRLKARKIDL
-273 HSYSWVDSVYL
+273 HTYTWVDSIYK
-284 ENPNDECDCELR
+284 ENPNDDCDCELR
-296 CLTEN
+296 CLTED
-301 YNKVLYDTA
+301 YYKVLYDTA
-310 TVVAVGVIRPLR
+310 AVVAVGVVRPLR

-336 KKIPKPV
+336 NKIPKPV
-343 SKPRADSA
+343 QTPKADSA

-357 PNDGAQF
+357 PNNGARF

-369 GNKRIV
+369 VNKRII
-375 DELVEKLKAL
+375 DDLEEKLRAL
-385 LGNKDAKRISLTLS
+385 LGNKNATRINITLS
-399 CTSSPEGGYAHNRD
+399 CTSSPEGGYAHNYS
-413 LSKARMLFAAR
+413 LSQERMRFATN
-424 VLTDRLGEDKFRV
+424 VLYGRLGADRDRV
-437 SFEQDADVATWTDVA
+437 SFDQGASVATWTDVA

-481 KAMRSLPFYGD
+481 RAMRSLPFYGD

-505 DYIISYTELRN
+505 DYIISYTEFRN

-522 REEYEKYG
+522 RADYEKYG
-530 PGSRINEY
+530 PGPNINEY

-565 DKEAK
+565 DKESK

-589 DTTLLAPFVGSY
+589 DTTLLAPFAGTY

-621 SAMDHMQRV
+621 AAMDHMRRV

-635 TKFLHSICAVLAGE
+635 TRFLHSICAVLAGE
-649 TGEELNVVAR
+649 RGKVLDVVAR
-659 TSTRNCV
+659 TSQRNRV

-679 KKVMEEMPD
+679 KTAMQMPD

-723 IEMDPGLKAI
+723 IEMDPELKAI
-733 AESDADVNK
+733 AEGDADVNK
-742 LLFDEGDELYQRK
+742 LLFDEKDELYQRK

-764 KDRNKPRTQNYV
+764 KDRAKPRSQNYV

>member
-1 MIREIKMSNNIFGKI
+1 MSNNIFGKI
-16 GSLLLLLAVCY
+16 GTFLLLLAVCY
-27 FFSPQVAYGQ
+27 FFSLQVAYGQ
-37 DYIYIKVKVTLMD
+37 DNFIFIKVKVTLMD

-68 EKLDQK
+68 ERLDK
-74 YEIDDESG
+74 SYEIDDESG
-82 RSGSISVYPNS
+82 RSNSLAVYPNS
-93 KLTISNLGYV
+93 KLTISAIGYE
-103 SQTIKV
+103 SQTIKT
-109 GKEDNNKTIEVKL
+109 GKDNNKTIEVKL
-122 LLHKY
+122 LMEKY
-127 TVTGAEVIRGREDYV
+127 TLMDAKVKGDLNDIF
-142 SGPKRHPAKL
+142 SGPARTVAKQE
-152 KGNWYTIPF
+152 GNWYKIPF
-161 NMTLKRE
+161 TLKLKRE
-168 HFHHDSRVVMQ
+168 HFHHDSRVVVQ
-179 PVLYNLTRDTVIY
+179 PVLYNHTRDTVIY

-206 QDRLYGFDIEENDPV
+206 QDRLYGFDIEENDPL

-232 SVINVT
+232 SVINVQ
-238 RLKQLPDSV
+238 RFKQLPDSV

-258 IKNIPTRLKWRKVDL
+258 IKNIPKRLKARKIDL
-273 HSYSWVDSVYL
+273 HTYTWVDSIYK
-284 ENPNDECDCELR
+284 ENPNDDCDCELR
-296 CLTEN
+296 CLTED
-301 YNKVLYDTA
+301 YYKVLYDTA
-310 TVVAVGVIRPLR
+310 AVVAVGVVRPLR

-336 KKIPKPV
+336 NKIPKPV
-343 SKPRADSA
+343 QTPKADSA

-357 PNDGAQF
+357 PNNGARF

-369 GNKRIV
+369 VNKRII
-375 DELVEKLKAL
+375 DDLEEKLRAL
-385 LGNKDAKRISLTLS
+385 LGNKNATRINITLS
-399 CTSSPEGGYAHNRD
+399 CTSSPEGGYAHNYS
-413 LSKARMLFAAR
+413 LSQERMRFATN
-424 VLTDRLGEDKFRV
+424 VLYGRLGADRDRV
-437 SFEQDADVATWTDVA
+437 SFDQGASVATWTDVA

-481 KAMRSLPFYGD
+481 RAMRSLPFYGD

-505 DYIISYTELRN
+505 DYIISYTEFRN

-522 REEYEKYG
+522 RADYEKYG
-530 PGSRINEY
+530 PGPNINEY
-538 MYWQLYTNAE
+538 LYWQLYTNAE

-565 DKEAK
+565 DKESK

-589 DTTLLAPFVGSY
+589 DTTLLAPFAGTY

-621 SAMDHMQRV
+621 AAMDHMRRV

-635 TKFLHSICAVLAGE
+635 TRFLHSICAVLAGE
-649 TGEELNVVAR
+649 RGKVLDVVAR
-659 TSTRNCV
+659 TSQRNRV

-679 KKVMEEMPD
+679 KTAMQMPD

-723 IEMDPGLKAI
+723 IEMDPELKAI
-733 AESDADVNK
+733 AEGDADVNK
-742 LLFDEGDELYQRK
+742 LLFDEKDELYQRK

-764 KDRNKPRTQNYV
+764 KDRAKPRSQNYV

>member
-1 MIREIKMSNNIFGKI
+1 MSNNIFGKI
-16 GSLLLLLAVCY
+16 GTLLLLLAVCY

-37 DYIYIKVKVTLMD
+37 DNFIFIKVKVTLMD

-68 EKLDQK
+68 ERLDK
-74 YEIDDESG
+74 SYEIDDESG
-82 RSGSISVYPNS
+82 RSNSLAVYPNS
-93 KLTISNLGYV
+93 KLTISAIGYE
-103 SQTIKV
+103 SQTIKT
-109 GKEDNNKTIEVKL
+109 GKDNNKTIEVKL
-122 LLHKY
+122 LMEKY
-127 TVTGAEVIRGREDYV
+127 TLMEAKVKGDLNDIF
-142 SGPKRHPAKL
+142 SGPARTVAKQE
-152 KGNWYTIPF
+152 GNWYKIPF
-161 NMTLKRE
+161 TLKLKRE
-168 HFHHDSRVVMQ
+168 HFHHDSRVVVQ
-179 PVLYNLTRDTVIY
+179 PVLYNHTRDTVIY

-206 QDRLYGFDIEENDPV
+206 QDRLYGFDIEENDPL

-232 SVINVT
+232 SVINVQ
-238 RLKQLPDSV
+238 RFKQLPDSV

-258 IKNIPTRLKWRKVDL
+258 IKNIPKRLKARKIDL
-273 HSYSWVDSVYL
+273 HTYTWVDSIYK
-284 ENPNDECDCELR
+284 ENPNDDCDCELR
-296 CLTEN
+296 CLTED
-301 YNKVLYDTA
+301 YYKVLYDTA
-310 TVVAVGVIRPLR
+310 AVVAVGVVRPLR

-336 KKIPKPV
+336 NKIPKPV
-343 SKPRADSA
+343 QTPKADSA

-357 PNDGAQF
+357 PNNGARF

-369 GNKRIV
+369 VNKRII
-375 DELVEKLKAL
+375 DDLEEKLRAL
-385 LGNKDAKRISLTLS
+385 LGNKNATRINITLS
-399 CTSSPEGGYAHNRD
+399 CTSSPEGGFAHNYS
-413 LSKARMLFAAR
+413 LSQERMRFATN
-424 VLTDRLGEDKFRV
+424 VLYGRLGADRDRV
-437 SFEQDADVATWTDVA
+437 SFDQGASVATWTDVA

-481 KAMRSLPFYGD
+481 RAMRSLPFYGD

-505 DYIISYTELRN
+505 DYIISYTEFRN

-522 REEYEKYG
+522 RADYEKYG
-530 PGSRINEY
+530 PGPNINEY

-589 DTTLLAPFVGSY
+589 DTTLLAPFAGTY

-621 SAMDHMQRV
+621 AAMDHMRRV

-635 TKFLHSICAVLAGE
+635 TRFLHSICAVLAGE
-649 TGEELNVVAR
+649 RGKVLDVVAR
-659 TSTRNCV
+659 TSQRNRV

-679 KKVMEEMPD
+679 KTVMQMPD

-723 IEMDPGLKAI
+723 IEMDPELKAI
-733 AESDADVNK
+733 AEGDADVNK
-742 LLFDEGDELYQRK
+742 LLFDEKDELYQRK

-764 KDRNKPRTQNYV
+764 KDRAKPRSQNYV

-786 KWKGH
+786 KWNGH

>member
-1 MIREIKMSNNIFGKI
+1 MSNNIFGKI
-16 GSLLLLLAVCY
+16 GILLLLLAVCY

-37 DYIYIKVKVTLMD
+37 DNFIFIKVKVTLMD

-68 EKLDQK
+68 ERLDK
-74 YEIDDESG
+74 SYEIDDESG
-82 RSGSISVYPNS
+82 RSNSLAVYPNS
-93 KLTISNLGYV
+93 KLTISAIGYE
-103 SQTIKV
+103 SQTIKT
-109 GKEDNNKTIEVKL
+109 GKDNNKTIEVKL
-122 LLHKY
+122 LMEKY
-127 TVTGAEVIRGREDYV
+127 TLMEAKVKGDLNDIF
-142 SGPKRHPAKL
+142 SGPARTVAKQE
-152 KGNWYTIPF
+152 GNWYKIPF
-161 NMTLKRE
+161 TLKLKRE
-168 HFHHDSRVVMQ
+168 HFHHDSRVVVQ
-179 PVLYNLTRDTVIY
+179 PVLYNHTRDTVIY

-206 QDRLYGFDIEENDPV
+206 QDRLYGFDIEENDPL

-232 SVINVT
+232 SVINVQ
-238 RLKQLPDSV
+238 RFKQLPDSV

-258 IKNIPTRLKWRKVDL
+258 IKNIPKRLKARKIDL
-273 HSYSWVDSVYL
+273 HTYTWVDSIYK
-284 ENPNDECDCELR
+284 ENPNDDCDCELR
-296 CLTEN
+296 CLTED
-301 YNKVLYDTA
+301 YYKVLYDTA
-310 TVVAVGVIRPLR
+310 AVVAVGVVRPLR

-336 KKIPKPV
+336 NKIPKPV
-343 SKPRADSA
+343 QTPKADSA

-357 PNDGAQF
+357 PNNGARF

-369 GNKRIV
+369 VNKRII
-375 DELVEKLKAL
+375 DDLEEKLRAL
-385 LGNKDAKRISLTLS
+385 LGNKNATRINITLS
-399 CTSSPEGGYAHNRD
+399 CTSSPEGGFAHNYS
-413 LSKARMLFAAR
+413 LSQERMRFATN
-424 VLTDRLGEDKFRV
+424 VLYGRLGADRDRV
-437 SFEQDADVATWTDVA
+437 SFDQGASVATWTDVA

-481 KAMRSLPFYGD
+481 RAMRSLPFYGD

-505 DYIISYTELRN
+505 DYIISYTEFRN

-522 REEYEKYG
+522 RADYEKYG
-530 PGSRINEY
+530 PGPNINEY

-589 DTTLLAPFVGSY
+589 DTTLLAPFAGTY

-621 SAMDHMQRV
+621 AAMDHMRRV

-635 TKFLHSICAVLAGE
+635 TRFLHSICAVLAGE
-649 TGEELNVVAR
+649 RGKVLDVVAR
-659 TSTRNCV
+659 TSQRNRV

-679 KKVMEEMPD
+679 KTAMQMPD

-723 IEMDPGLKAI
+723 IEMDPELKAI
-733 AESDADVNK
+733 AEGDADVNK
-742 LLFDEGDELYQRK
+742 LLFDEKDELYQRK

-764 KDRNKPRTQNYV
+764 KDRAKPRSQNYV

>member
-1 MIREIKMSNNIFGKI
+1 MSNNIFGKI
-16 GSLLLLLAVCY
+16 GTFLLLLAVCY

-37 DYIYIKVKVTLMD
+37 DNFIFIKVKVTLMD

-68 EKLDQK
+68 ERLDK
-74 YEIDDESG
+74 SYEIDDESG
-82 RSGSISVYPNS
+82 RSNSLAVYPNS
-93 KLTISNLGYV
+93 KLTISAIGYE
-103 SQTIKV
+103 SQTIKT
-109 GKEDNNKTIEVKL
+109 GKDNNKTIEVKL
-122 LLHKY
+122 LMERY
-127 TVTGAEVIRGREDYV
+127 TLMEAKVKGDLNDIF
-142 SGPKRHPAKL
+142 SGPARTVAKQE
-152 KGNWYTIPF
+152 GNWYKIPF
-161 NMTLKRE
+161 TLKLKRE
-168 HFHHDSRVVMQ
+168 HFHHDSRVVVQ
-179 PVLYNLTRDTVIY
+179 PVLYNHTRDTVIY

-206 QDRLYGFDIEENDPV
+206 QDRLYGFDIEENDPL

-232 SVINVT
+232 SVINVQ
-238 RLKQLPDSV
+238 RFKQLPDSV

-258 IKNIPTRLKWRKVDL
+258 IKNIPKRLKARKIDL
-273 HSYSWVDSVYL
+273 HTYTWVDSIYK
-284 ENPNDECDCELR
+284 ENPNDDCDCELR
-296 CLTEN
+296 CLTED
-301 YNKVLYDTA
+301 YYKVLYDTA
-310 TVVAVGVIRPLR
+310 AVVAVGVVRPLR

-336 KKIPKPV
+336 NKIPKPV
-343 SKPRADSA
+343 QTPKADSA

-357 PNDGAQF
+357 PNNGARF

-369 GNKRIV
+369 VNKRII
-375 DELVEKLKAL
+375 DDLEEKLRAL
-385 LGNKDAKRISLTLS
+385 LGNKNATRINITLS
-399 CTSSPEGGYAHNRD
+399 CTSSPEGGFAHNYS
-413 LSKARMLFAAR
+413 LSQERMRFATN
-424 VLTDRLGEDKFRV
+424 VLYGRLGADRDRV
-437 SFEQDADVATWTDVA
+437 SFDQGASVATWTDVA

-481 KAMRSLPFYGD
+481 RAMRSLPFYGD

-505 DYIISYTELRN
+505 DYIISYTEFRN

-522 REEYEKYG
+522 RADYEKYG
-530 PGSRINEY
+530 PGPNINEY

-589 DTTLLAPFVGSY
+589 DTTLLAPFAGTY

-621 SAMDHMQRV
+621 AAMDHMRRV

-635 TKFLHSICAVLAGE
+635 TRFLHSICAVLAGE
-649 TGEELNVVAR
+649 RGKVLDVVAR
-659 TSTRNCV
+659 TSQRNRV

-679 KKVMEEMPD
+679 KTAMQMPD

-709 DDAIDK
+709 DDAINK

-723 IEMDPGLKAI
+723 IEMDPELKAI
-733 AESDADVNK
+733 AEGDADVNK
-742 LLFDEGDELYQRK
+742 LLFDEKDELYQRK

-764 KDRNKPRTQNYV
+764 KDRAKPRSQNYV

-786 KWKGH
+786 KWNGH

>member
-1 MIREIKMSNNIFGKI
+1 MIRKIKMSNNIFGKI
-16 GSLLLLLAVCY
+16 GTFLLLLAVCY

-37 DYIYIKVKVTLMD
+37 DNFIFIKVKVTLMD

-68 EKLDQK
+68 ERLDK
-74 YEIDDESG
+74 SYEIDDESG
-82 RSGSISVYPNS
+82 RSHSLAVYPNS
-93 KLTISNLGYV
+93 KLTISAIGYE
-103 SQTIKV
+103 SQTIKT
-109 GKEDNNKTIEVKL
+109 GKDNNKTIEVKL
-122 LLHKY
+122 LMERY
-127 TVTGAEVIRGREDYV
+127 TLMEAKVKGDLNDIF
-142 SGPKRHPAKL
+142 SGPARTVAKQE
-152 KGNWYTIPF
+152 GNWYKIPF
-161 NMTLKRE
+161 TLKLKRE
-168 HFHHDSRVVMQ
+168 HFHHDSRVVVQ
-179 PVLYNLTRDTVIY
+179 PVLYNHTRDTVIY

-206 QDRLYGFDIEENDPV
+206 QDRLYGFDIEENDPL

-232 SVINVT
+232 SVINVQ
-238 RLKQLPDSV
+238 RFKQLPDSV

-258 IKNIPTRLKWRKVDL
+258 IKNIPKRLKARKIDL
-273 HSYSWVDSVYL
+273 HTYTWVDSIYK
-284 ENPNDECDCELR
+284 ENPNDDCDCELR
-296 CLTEN
+296 CLTED
-301 YNKVLYDTA
+301 YYKVLYDTA
-310 TVVAVGVIRPLR
+310 AVVAVGVVRPLR

-336 KKIPKPV
+336 NKIPKPV
-343 SKPRADSA
+343 QTPKADSA

-357 PNDGAQF
+357 PNNGARF

-369 GNKRIV
+369 VNKRII
-375 DELVEKLKAL
+375 DDLEEKLRAL
-385 LGNKDAKRISLTLS
+385 LGNKNATRINITLS
-399 CTSSPEGGYAHNRD
+399 CTSSPEGGFAHNYS
-413 LSKARMLFAAR
+413 LSQERMRFATN
-424 VLTDRLGEDKFRV
+424 VLYGRLGADRDRV
-437 SFEQDADVATWTDVA
+437 SFDQRASVATWTDVA

-481 KAMRSLPFYGD
+481 RAMRSLPFYGD

-505 DYIISYTELRN
+505 DYIISYTEFRN

-522 REEYEKYG
+522 RADYEKYG
-530 PGSRINEY
+530 PGPNINEY

-589 DTTLLAPFVGSY
+589 DTTLLAPFAGTY

-621 SAMDHMQRV
+621 AAMDHMRRV

-635 TKFLHSICAVLAGE
+635 TRFLHSICAVLAGE
-649 TGEELNVVAR
+649 RGKVLDVVAR
-659 TSTRNCV
+659 TSQRNRV

-679 KKVMEEMPD
+679 KTAMQMPD

-723 IEMDPGLKAI
+723 IEMDPELKAI
-733 AESDADVNK
+733 AEGDADVNK
-742 LLFDEGDELYQRK
+742 LLFDEKDELYQRK

-764 KDRNKPRTQNYV
+764 KDRAKPRSQNYV

-786 KWKGH
+786 KWNGH

>member
-1 MIREIKMSNNIFGKI
+1 
-16 GSLLLLLAVCY
+16 
-27 FFSPQVAYGQ
+27 
-37 DYIYIKVKVTLMD
+37 MD

-68 EKLDQK
+68 ERLDK
-74 YEIDDESG
+74 SYEIDDESG
-82 RSGSISVYPNS
+82 RSNSLAVYPNS
-93 KLTISNLGYV
+93 KLTISAIGYE
-103 SQTIKV
+103 SQTIKT
-109 GKEDNNKTIEVKL
+109 GKDNNKTIEVKL
-122 LLHKY
+122 LMERY
-127 TVTGAEVIRGREDYV
+127 TLMEAKVKGDLNDIF
-142 SGPKRHPAKL
+142 SGPARTVAKQE
-152 KGNWYTIPF
+152 GNWYKIPF
-161 NMTLKRE
+161 TLKLKRE
-168 HFHHDSRVVMQ
+168 HFHHDSRVVVQ
-179 PVLYNLTRDTVIY
+179 PVLYNHTRDTVIY

-206 QDRLYGFDIEENDPV
+206 QDRLYGFDIEENDPL

-232 SVINVT
+232 SVINVQ
-238 RLKQLPDSV
+238 RFKQLPDSV

-258 IKNIPTRLKWRKVDL
+258 IKNIPKRLKARKIDL
-273 HSYSWVDSVYL
+273 HTYTWVDSIYK
-284 ENPNDECDCELR
+284 ENPNDDCDCELR
-296 CLTEN
+296 CLTED
-301 YNKVLYDTA
+301 YYKVLYDTA
-310 TVVAVGVIRPLR
+310 AVVAVGVVRPLR

-336 KKIPKPV
+336 NKIPKPV
-343 SKPRADSA
+343 QTPKADSA

-357 PNDGAQF
+357 PNNGARF

-369 GNKRIV
+369 VNKRII
-375 DELVEKLKAL
+375 DDLEEKLRAL
-385 LGNKDAKRISLTLS
+385 LGNKNATRINITLS
-399 CTSSPEGGYAHNRD
+399 CTSSPEGGYAHNYS
-413 LSKARMLFAAR
+413 LSQERMRFATN
-424 VLTDRLGEDKFRV
+424 VLYGRLGADRDRV
-437 SFEQDADVATWTDVA
+437 SFDQGASVATWTDVA

-481 KAMRSLPFYGD
+481 RAMRSLPFYGD

-505 DYIISYTELRN
+505 DYIISYTEFRN

-522 REEYEKYG
+522 RADYEKYG
-530 PGSRINEY
+530 PGPNINEY

-589 DTTLLAPFVGSY
+589 DTTLLAPFAGTY

-621 SAMDHMQRV
+621 AAMDHMRRV

-635 TKFLHSICAVLAGE
+635 TRFLHSICAVLAGE
-649 TGEELNVVAR
+649 RGKVLDVVAR
-659 TSTRNCV
+659 TSQRNRV
-666 SVLLHIDQNEAAY
+666 SVLLHVDQNEAAY
-679 KKVMEEMPD
+679 KTAMQMPD

-723 IEMDPGLKAI
+723 IEMDPELKAI
-733 AESDADVNK
+733 AEGDADVNK
-742 LLFDEGDELYQRK
+742 LLFDEKDELYQRK

-764 KDRNKPRTQNYV
+764 KDRAKPRSQNYV

>member
-1 MIREIKMSNNIFGKI
+1 MSNNIFGKI
-16 GSLLLLLAVCY
+16 GTFLLLLAVCY

-37 DYIYIKVKVTLMD
+37 DNFIFIKVKVTLMD

-68 EKLDQK
+68 ERLDK
-74 YEIDDESG
+74 SYEIDDESG
-82 RSGSISVYPNS
+82 RSNSLAVYPNS
-93 KLTISNLGYV
+93 KLTISAIGYE
-103 SQTIKV
+103 SQTIKT
-109 GKEDNNKTIEVKL
+109 GKDNNKTIEVKL
-122 LLHKY
+122 LMERY
-127 TVTGAEVIRGREDYV
+127 TLMEAKVKGDLNDIF
-142 SGPKRHPAKL
+142 SGPARTVAKQE
-152 KGNWYTIPF
+152 GNWYKIPF
-161 NMTLKRE
+161 TLKLKRE
-168 HFHHDSRVVMQ
+168 HFHHDSRVVVQ
-179 PVLYNLTRDTVIY
+179 PVLYNHTRDTVIY

-206 QDRLYGFDIEENDPV
+206 QDRLYGFDIEENDPL

-232 SVINVT
+232 SVINVQ
-238 RLKQLPDSV
+238 RFKQLPDSV

-258 IKNIPTRLKWRKVDL
+258 IKNIPKRLKARKIDL
-273 HSYSWVDSVYL
+273 HTYTWVDSIYK
-284 ENPNDECDCELR
+284 ENPNDDCDCELR
-296 CLTEN
+296 CLTED
-301 YNKVLYDTA
+301 YYKVLYDTA
-310 TVVAVGVIRPLR
+310 AVVAVGVVRPLR

-336 KKIPKPV
+336 NKIPKPV
-343 SKPRADSA
+343 QTPKADSA

-357 PNDGAQF
+357 PNNGVRF

-369 GNKRIV
+369 VNKRII
-375 DELVEKLKAL
+375 DDLEEKLRAL
-385 LGNKDAKRISLTLS
+385 LGNKNATRINITLS
-399 CTSSPEGGYAHNRD
+399 CTSSPEGGYAHNYS
-413 LSKARMLFAAR
+413 LSQERMRFATN
-424 VLTDRLGEDKFRV
+424 VLYGRLGADRDRV
-437 SFEQDADVATWTDVA
+437 SFDQGASVATWTDVA

-481 KAMRSLPFYGD
+481 RAMRSLPFYGD

-505 DYIISYTELRN
+505 DYIISYTEFRN

-522 REEYEKYG
+522 RADYEKYG
-530 PGSRINEY
+530 PGPNINEY

-589 DTTLLAPFVGSY
+589 DTTLLAPFAGTY

-621 SAMDHMQRV
+621 AAMDHMRRV

-635 TKFLHSICAVLAGE
+635 TRFLHSICAVLAGE
-649 TGEELNVVAR
+649 RGKVLDVVAR
-659 TSTRNCV
+659 TSQRNRV

-679 KKVMEEMPD
+679 KTAMQMPD

-723 IEMDPGLKAI
+723 IEMDPELKAI
-733 AESDADVNK
+733 AEGDADVNK
-742 LLFDEGDELYQRK
+742 LLFDEKDELYQRK

-764 KDRNKPRTQNYV
+764 KDRAKPRSQNYV

-786 KWKGH
+786 KWNGH

>member
-1 MIREIKMSNNIFGKI
+1 MSNNIFGKI
-16 GSLLLLLAVCY
+16 GTFLLLLAVCY

-37 DYIYIKVKVTLMD
+37 DNFIFIKVKVTLMD

-61 VGVIIKD
+61 IGVIIKD
-68 EKLDQK
+68 ERLDK
-74 YEIDDESG
+74 SYEIDDESG
-82 RSGSISVYPNS
+82 RSNSLAVYPNS
-93 KLTISNLGYV
+93 KLTISAIGYE
-103 SQTIKV
+103 SQTIKT
-109 GKEDNNKTIEVKL
+109 GKDNNKTIEVKL
-122 LLHKY
+122 LMEKY
-127 TVTGAEVIRGREDYV
+127 TLMEAKVKGDLNDIF
-142 SGPKRHPAKL
+142 SGPARTVAKQE
-152 KGNWYTIPF
+152 GNWYKIPF
-161 NMTLKRE
+161 TLKLKRE
-168 HFHHDSRVVMQ
+168 HFHHDSRVVVQ
-179 PVLYNLTRDTVIY
+179 PVLYNHTRDTVIY

-206 QDRLYGFDIEENDPV
+206 QDRLYGFDIEENDPL

-232 SVINVT
+232 SVINVQ
-238 RLKQLPDSV
+238 RFKQLPDSV

-258 IKNIPTRLKWRKVDL
+258 SKNIPKRLKARKIDL
-273 HSYSWVDSVYL
+273 HTYTWVDSIYK
-284 ENPNDECDCELR
+284 ENPNDDCDCELR
-296 CLTEN
+296 CLTED
-301 YNKVLYDTA
+301 YYKVLYDTA
-310 TVVAVGVIRPLR
+310 AVVAVGVVRPLR

-336 KKIPKPV
+336 NKIPKPV
-343 SKPRADSA
+343 QTPKADSA

-357 PNDGAQF
+357 PNNGARF

-369 GNKRIV
+369 VNKRII
-375 DELVEKLKAL
+375 DDLEEKLRAL
-385 LGNKDAKRISLTLS
+385 LSNKNATRINITLS
-399 CTSSPEGGYAHNRD
+399 CTSSPEGGFAHNYS
-413 LSKARMLFAAR
+413 LSQERMRFATN
-424 VLTDRLGEDKFRV
+424 VLYGRLGADRDRV
-437 SFEQDADVATWTDVA
+437 SFDQGASVATWTDVA

-481 KAMRSLPFYGD
+481 RAMRSLPFYGD

-505 DYIISYTELRN
+505 DYIISYTEFRN

-522 REEYEKYG
+522 RADYEKYG
-530 PGSRINEY
+530 PGPNINEY

-565 DKEAK
+565 DKESK

-589 DTTLLAPFVGSY
+589 DTTLLAPFAGTY

-621 SAMDHMQRV
+621 AAMDHMRRV

-635 TKFLHSICAVLAGE
+635 TRFLHSICAVLAGE
-649 TGEELNVVAR
+649 RGKVLDVVAR
-659 TSTRNCV
+659 TSQRNRV

-679 KKVMEEMPD
+679 KTAMQMPD

-723 IEMDPGLKAI
+723 IEMDPELKAI
-733 AESDADVNK
+733 AEGDADVNK
-742 LLFDEGDELYQRK
+742 LLFDEKDELYQRK

-764 KDRNKPRTQNYV
+764 KDRAKPRSQNYV

>member
-1 MIREIKMSNNIFGKI
+1 MSNNIFGKI
-16 GSLLLLLAVCY
+16 GTLLLLLAVCY

-37 DYIYIKVKVTLMD
+37 DNFIFIKVKVTLMD

-68 EKLDQK
+68 ERLDK
-74 YEIDDESG
+74 SYEIDDESG
-82 RSGSISVYPNS
+82 RSNSLAVFPNS
-93 KLTISNLGYV
+93 KLTISAIGYE
-103 SQTIKV
+103 SQTIKT
-109 GKEDNNKTIEVKL
+109 GKDNNKTIEVKL
-122 LLHKY
+122 LMERY
-127 TVTGAEVIRGREDYV
+127 TLMEAKVKGDLNDIF
-142 SGPKRHPAKL
+142 SGPARTVAKQE
-152 KGNWYTIPF
+152 GNWYKIPF
-161 NMTLKRE
+161 TLKLKRE
-168 HFHHDSRVVMQ
+168 HFHHDSRVVVQ
-179 PVLYNLTRDTVIY
+179 PVLYNHTRDTVIY

-206 QDRLYGFDIEENDPV
+206 QDRLYGFDIEENDPL

-232 SVINVT
+232 SVINVQ
-238 RLKQLPDSV
+238 RFKQLPDSV

-258 IKNIPTRLKWRKVDL
+258 IKNIPKRLKARKIDL
-273 HSYSWVDSVYL
+273 HTYTWVDSIYK
-284 ENPNDECDCELR
+284 ENPNDDCDCELR
-296 CLTEN
+296 CLTED
-301 YNKVLYDTA
+301 YYKVLYDTA
-310 TVVAVGVIRPLR
+310 AVVAVGVVRPLR

-336 KKIPKPV
+336 NKIPKPV
-343 SKPRADSA
+343 QTPKADSA

-357 PNDGAQF
+357 PNNGARF

-369 GNKRIV
+369 VNKRII
-375 DELVEKLKAL
+375 DDLEEKLRAL
-385 LGNKDAKRISLTLS
+385 LGNKNATRINITLS
-399 CTSSPEGGYAHNRD
+399 CTSSPEGGYAHNYS
-413 LSKARMLFAAR
+413 LSQERMRFATN
-424 VLTDRLGEDKFRV
+424 VLYGRLGADRDRV
-437 SFEQDADVATWTDVA
+437 SFDQGASVATWTDVA

-481 KAMRSLPFYGD
+481 RAMRSLPFYGD

-505 DYIISYTELRN
+505 DYIISYTEFRN

-522 REEYEKYG
+522 RADYEKYG
-530 PGSRINEY
+530 PGPNINEY

-589 DTTLLAPFVGSY
+589 DTTLLAPFAGTY

-621 SAMDHMQRV
+621 AAMDHMRRV

-635 TKFLHSICAVLAGE
+635 TRFLHSICAVLAGE
-649 TGEELNVVAR
+649 RGKVLDVVAR
-659 TSTRNCV
+659 TSQRNRV

-679 KKVMEEMPD
+679 KTAMQMPD

-723 IEMDPGLKAI
+723 IEMDPELKAI
-733 AESDADVNK
+733 AEGDADVNK
-742 LLFDEGDELYQRK
+742 LLFDEKDELYQRK

-764 KDRNKPRTQNYV
+764 KDRNKPRSQNYV

>member
-1 MIREIKMSNNIFGKI
+1 MSNNIFGKI
-16 GSLLLLLAVCY
+16 GTFLLLLAVCY

-37 DYIYIKVKVTLMD
+37 DNFIFIKVKVTLMD

-68 EKLDQK
+68 ERLDK
-74 YEIDDESG
+74 SYEIDDESG
-82 RSGSISVYPNS
+82 RSNSLAVYPNS
-93 KLTISNLGYV
+93 KLTISAIGYE
-103 SQTIKV
+103 SQTIKT
-109 GKEDNNKTIEVKL
+109 GKDNNKTIEVKL
-122 LLHKY
+122 LMEKY
-127 TVTGAEVIRGREDYV
+127 TLMEAKVKGDLNDIF
-142 SGPKRHPAKL
+142 SGPARTVAKQE
-152 KGNWYTIPF
+152 GNWYKIPF
-161 NMTLKRE
+161 TLKLKRE
-168 HFHHDSRVVMQ
+168 HFHHDSRVVVQ
-179 PVLYNLTRDTVIY
+179 PVLYNHTRDTVIY

-206 QDRLYGFDIEENDPV
+206 QDRLYGFDIEENDPL

-232 SVINVT
+232 SVINVQ
-238 RLKQLPDSV
+238 RFKQLPDSV

-258 IKNIPTRLKWRKVDL
+258 IKNIPKRLKARKIDL
-273 HSYSWVDSVYL
+273 HTYTWVDSIYK
-284 ENPNDECDCELR
+284 ENPNDDCDCELR
-296 CLTEN
+296 CLTED
-301 YNKVLYDTA
+301 YYKVLYDTA
-310 TVVAVGVIRPLR
+310 AVVAVGVVRPLR

-336 KKIPKPV
+336 NKIPKPV
-343 SKPRADSA
+343 QTPKADSA

-357 PNDGAQF
+357 PNNGARF

-369 GNKRIV
+369 VNKRII
-375 DELVEKLKAL
+375 DDLEEKLRAL
-385 LGNKDAKRISLTLS
+385 LGNKNATRINITLS
-399 CTSSPEGGYAHNRD
+399 CTSSPEGGFAHNYS
-413 LSKARMLFAAR
+413 LSQERMRFATN
-424 VLTDRLGEDKFRV
+424 VLYGRLGADRDRV
-437 SFEQDADVATWTDVA
+437 SFDQGASVATWTDVA

-481 KAMRSLPFYGD
+481 RAMRSLPFYGD

-505 DYIISYTELRN
+505 DYIISYTEFRN

-522 REEYEKYG
+522 RADYEKYG
-530 PGSRINEY
+530 PGPNINEY

-565 DKEAK
+565 DKESK

-589 DTTLLAPFVGSY
+589 DTTLLAPFAGTY

-621 SAMDHMQRV
+621 AAMDHMRRV

-635 TKFLHSICAVLAGE
+635 TRFLHSICAVLAGE
-649 TGEELNVVAR
+649 RGKVLDVVAR
-659 TSTRNCV
+659 TSQRNRV

-679 KKVMEEMPD
+679 KTAMQMPD

-723 IEMDPGLKAI
+723 IEMDPELKAI
-733 AESDADVNK
+733 AEGDADVNK
-742 LLFDEGDELYQRK
+742 LLFDEKDELYQRK

-764 KDRNKPRTQNYV
+764 KDRAKPRSQNYV

>member
-1 MIREIKMSNNIFGKI
+1 MSNNIFGKI
-16 GSLLLLLAVCY
+16 GTFLLLLAVCY

-37 DYIYIKVKVTLMD
+37 DNFIFIKVKVTLMD

-68 EKLDQK
+68 ERLDK
-74 YEIDDESG
+74 SYEIDDESG
-82 RSGSISVYPNS
+82 RSNSLAVYPNS
-93 KLTISNLGYV
+93 KLTISAIGYE
-103 SQTIKV
+103 SQTIKT
-109 GKEDNNKTIEVKL
+109 GKDNNKTIEVKL
-122 LLHKY
+122 LMERY
-127 TVTGAEVIRGREDYV
+127 TLMEAKVKGDLNDIF
-142 SGPKRHPAKL
+142 SGPARTVAKQE
-152 KGNWYTIPF
+152 GNWYKIPF
-161 NMTLKRE
+161 TLKLKRE
-168 HFHHDSRVVMQ
+168 HFHHDSRVVVQ
-179 PVLYNLTRDTVIY
+179 PVLYNHTRDTVIY

-206 QDRLYGFDIEENDPV
+206 QDRLYGFDIEENDPL

-232 SVINVT
+232 SVINVQ
-238 RLKQLPDSV
+238 RFKQLPDSV

-258 IKNIPTRLKWRKVDL
+258 IKNIPKRLKARKIDL
-273 HSYSWVDSVYL
+273 HTYTWVDSIYK
-284 ENPNDECDCELR
+284 ENPNDDCDCELR
-296 CLTEN
+296 CLTED
-301 YNKVLYDTA
+301 YYKVLYDTA
-310 TVVAVGVIRPLR
+310 AVVAVGVVRPLR
-322 WLEYDVGIKEITDE
+322 WVEYDVGIKEITDE
-336 KKIPKPV
+336 NKIPKPV
-343 SKPRADSA
+343 QTPKADSA

-357 PNDGAQF
+357 PNNGARF

-369 GNKRIV
+369 VNKRII
-375 DELVEKLKAL
+375 DDLEEKLRAL
-385 LGNKDAKRISLTLS
+385 LGNKNATRINITLS
-399 CTSSPEGGYAHNRD
+399 CTSSPEGGFAHNYS
-413 LSKARMLFAAR
+413 LSQERMRFATN
-424 VLTDRLGEDKFRV
+424 VLYGRLGADRDRV
-437 SFEQDADVATWTDVA
+437 SFDQGASVATWTDVA

-481 KAMRSLPFYGD
+481 RAMRSLPFYGD

-505 DYIISYTELRN
+505 DYIISYTEFRN

-522 REEYEKYG
+522 RADYEKYG
-530 PGSRINEY
+530 PGPNINEY

-565 DKEAK
+565 DKESK

-589 DTTLLAPFVGSY
+589 DTTLLAPFAGTY

-621 SAMDHMQRV
+621 AAMDHMRRV

-635 TKFLHSICAVLAGE
+635 TRFLHSICAVLAGE
-649 TGEELNVVAR
+649 RGKVLDVVAR
-659 TSTRNCV
+659 TSQRNRV

-679 KKVMEEMPD
+679 KTAMQMPD

-723 IEMDPGLKAI
+723 IEMDPELKAI
-733 AESDADVNK
+733 AEGDADVNK
-742 LLFDEGDELYQRK
+742 LLFDEKDELYQRK

-764 KDRNKPRTQNYV
+764 KDRAKPRSQNYV

>member
-1 MIREIKMSNNIFGKI
+1 MSNNIFGKI
-16 GSLLLLLAVCY
+16 GTFLLLLAVCY

-37 DYIYIKVKVTLMD
+37 DNFIFIKVKVTLMD

-68 EKLDQK
+68 ERLDK
-74 YEIDDESG
+74 SYEIDDESG
-82 RSGSISVYPNS
+82 RSNSLAVYPNS
-93 KLTISNLGYV
+93 KLTISAIGYE
-103 SQTIKV
+103 SQTIKT
-109 GKEDNNKTIEVKL
+109 GKDNNKTIEVKL
-122 LLHKY
+122 LMERY
-127 TVTGAEVIRGREDYV
+127 TLMEAKVKGDLNDIF
-142 SGPKRHPAKL
+142 SGPARTVAKQE
-152 KGNWYTIPF
+152 GNWYKIPF
-161 NMTLKRE
+161 TLKLKRE
-168 HFHHDSRVVMQ
+168 HFHHDSRVVVQ
-179 PVLYNLTRDTVIY
+179 PVLYNHTRDTVIY

-206 QDRLYGFDIEENDPV
+206 QDRLYGFDIEENDPL

-232 SVINVT
+232 SVINVQ
-238 RLKQLPDSV
+238 RFKQLPDSV

-258 IKNIPTRLKWRKVDL
+258 IKNIPKRLKARKIDL
-273 HSYSWVDSVYL
+273 HTYTWVDSIYK
-284 ENPNDECDCELR
+284 ENPNDDCDCELR
-296 CLTEN
+296 CLTED
-301 YNKVLYDTA
+301 YYKVLYDTA
-310 TVVAVGVIRPLR
+310 AVVAVGVVRPLR

-336 KKIPKPV
+336 NKIPKPV
-343 SKPRADSA
+343 QTPKADSA

-357 PNDGAQF
+357 PNNGARF

-369 GNKRIV
+369 VNKRII
-375 DELVEKLKAL
+375 DDLEEKLRAL
-385 LGNKDAKRISLTLS
+385 LGNKNATRINITLS
-399 CTSSPEGGYAHNRD
+399 CTSSPEGGFAHNYS
-413 LSKARMLFAAR
+413 LSQERMRFATN
-424 VLTDRLGEDKFRV
+424 VLYGRLGADRDRV
-437 SFEQDADVATWTDVA
+437 SFDQGASVATWTDVA

-481 KAMRSLPFYGD
+481 RAMRSLPFYGD

-505 DYIISYTELRN
+505 DYIISYTEFRN

-522 REEYEKYG
+522 RADYEKYG
-530 PGSRINEY
+530 PGPNINEY

-589 DTTLLAPFVGSY
+589 DTTLLAPFAGTY

-621 SAMDHMQRV
+621 AAMDHMRRV

-635 TKFLHSICAVLAGE
+635 TRFLHSICAVLAGE
-649 TGEELNVVAR
+649 RGKVLDVVAR
-659 TSTRNCV
+659 TSQRNRV

-679 KKVMEEMPD
+679 KTAMQMPD

-723 IEMDPGLKAI
+723 IEMDPELKAI
-733 AESDADVNK
+733 AEGDADVNK
-742 LLFDEGDELYQRK
+742 LLFDEKDELYQRK

-764 KDRNKPRTQNYV
+764 KDRAKPRSQNYV

-786 KWKGH
+786 KWNGH

>member
-1 MIREIKMSNNIFGKI
+1 MIRKIKMSNNIFGKI
-16 GSLLLLLAVCY
+16 GTFLLLLAVCY

-37 DYIYIKVKVTLMD
+37 DNFIFIKVKVTLMD

-68 EKLDQK
+68 ERLDK
-74 YEIDDESG
+74 SYEIDDESG
-82 RSGSISVYPNS
+82 RSNSLAVYPNS
-93 KLTISNLGYV
+93 KLTISAIGYE
-103 SQTIKV
+103 SQTIKT
-109 GKEDNNKTIEVKL
+109 GKDNNKTIEVKL
-122 LLHKY
+122 LMERY
-127 TVTGAEVIRGREDYV
+127 TLMEAKVKGDLNDIF
-142 SGPKRHPAKL
+142 SGPARTVAKQE
-152 KGNWYTIPF
+152 GNWYKIPF
-161 NMTLKRE
+161 TLKLKRE
-168 HFHHDSRVVMQ
+168 HFHHDSRVVVQ
-179 PVLYNLTRDTVIY
+179 PVLYNHTRDTVIY

-206 QDRLYGFDIEENDPV
+206 QDRLYGFDIEENDPL

-232 SVINVT
+232 SVINVQ
-238 RLKQLPDSV
+238 RFKQLPDSV

-258 IKNIPTRLKWRKVDL
+258 IKNIPKRLKARKIDL
-273 HSYSWVDSVYL
+273 HTYTWVDSIYK
-284 ENPNDECDCELR
+284 ENPNDDCDCELR
-296 CLTEN
+296 CLTED
-301 YNKVLYDTA
+301 YYKVLYDTA
-310 TVVAVGVIRPLR
+310 AVVAVGVVRPLR

-336 KKIPKPV
+336 NKIPKPV
-343 SKPRADSA
+343 QTPKADSA

-357 PNDGAQF
+357 PNNGARF

-369 GNKRIV
+369 VNKRII
-375 DELVEKLKAL
+375 DDLEEKLRAL
-385 LGNKDAKRISLTLS
+385 LSNKNATRINITLS
-399 CTSSPEGGYAHNRD
+399 CTSSPEGGFAHNYS
-413 LSKARMLFAAR
+413 LSQERMRFATN
-424 VLTDRLGEDKFRV
+424 VLYGRLGADRDRV
-437 SFEQDADVATWTDVA
+437 SFDQGASVATWTDVA

-481 KAMRSLPFYGD
+481 RAMRSLPFYGD

-505 DYIISYTELRN
+505 DYIISYTEFRN

-522 REEYEKYG
+522 RADYEKYG
-530 PGSRINEY
+530 PGPNINEY

-589 DTTLLAPFVGSY
+589 DTTLLAPFAGTY

-621 SAMDHMQRV
+621 AAMDHMRRV

-635 TKFLHSICAVLAGE
+635 TRFLHSICAVLAGE
-649 TGEELNVVAR
+649 RGKVLDVVAR
-659 TSTRNCV
+659 TSQRNRV

-679 KKVMEEMPD
+679 KTAMQMPD

-723 IEMDPGLKAI
+723 IEMDPELKAI
-733 AESDADVNK
+733 AEGDADVNK
-742 LLFDEGDELYQRK
+742 LLFDEKDELYQRK

-764 KDRNKPRTQNYV
+764 KDRNKPRSQNYV

>member
-1 MIREIKMSNNIFGKI
+1 MIRKIKMSNNIFGKI
-16 GSLLLLLAVCY
+16 GTFLLLLAVCY

-37 DYIYIKVKVTLMD
+37 DNFIFIKVKVTLMD

-68 EKLDQK
+68 ERLDK
-74 YEIDDESG
+74 SYEIDDESG
-82 RSGSISVYPNS
+82 RSNSLAVYPNS
-93 KLTISNLGYV
+93 KLTISAIGYE
-103 SQTIKV
+103 SQTIKT
-109 GKEDNNKTIEVKL
+109 GKDNNKTIEVKL
-122 LLHKY
+122 LMERY
-127 TVTGAEVIRGREDYV
+127 TLMEAKVKGDLNDIF
-142 SGPKRHPAKL
+142 SGPARTVAKQE
-152 KGNWYTIPF
+152 GNWYKIPF
-161 NMTLKRE
+161 TLKLKRE
-168 HFHHDSRVVMQ
+168 HFHHDSRVVVQ
-179 PVLYNLTRDTVIY
+179 PVLYNHTRDTVIY

-206 QDRLYGFDIEENDPV
+206 QDRLYGFDIEENDPL

-232 SVINVT
+232 SVINVQ
-238 RLKQLPDSV
+238 RFKQLPDSV

-258 IKNIPTRLKWRKVDL
+258 IKNIPKRLKARKIDL
-273 HSYSWVDSVYL
+273 HTYTWVDSIYK
-284 ENPNDECDCELR
+284 ENPNDDCDCELR
-296 CLTEN
+296 CLTED
-301 YNKVLYDTA
+301 YYKVLYDTA
-310 TVVAVGVIRPLR
+310 AVVAVGVVRPLR

-336 KKIPKPV
+336 NKIPKPV
-343 SKPRADSA
+343 QTPKADSA

-357 PNDGAQF
+357 PNNGARF

-369 GNKRIV
+369 VNKRII
-375 DELVEKLKAL
+375 DDLEEKLRAL
-385 LGNKDAKRISLTLS
+385 LSNKNATRINITLS
-399 CTSSPEGGYAHNRD
+399 CTSSPEGGFAHNYS
-413 LSKARMLFAAR
+413 LSQERMRFATN
-424 VLTDRLGEDKFRV
+424 VLYGRLGADRDRV
-437 SFEQDADVATWTDVA
+437 SFDQGASVATWTDVA

-481 KAMRSLPFYGD
+481 RAMRSLPFYGD

-505 DYIISYTELRN
+505 DYIISYTEFRN

-522 REEYEKYG
+522 RADYEKYG
-530 PGSRINEY
+530 PGPNINEY

-589 DTTLLAPFVGSY
+589 YTTLLAPFAGTY

-621 SAMDHMQRV
+621 AAMDHMRRV

-635 TKFLHSICAVLAGE
+635 TRFLHSICAVLAGE
-649 TGEELNVVAR
+649 RGKVLDVVAR
-659 TSTRNCV
+659 TSQRNRV

-679 KKVMEEMPD
+679 KTAMQMPD

-723 IEMDPGLKAI
+723 IEMDPELKAI
-733 AESDADVNK
+733 AEGDADVNK
-742 LLFDEGDELYQRK
+742 LLFDEKDELYQRK

-764 KDRNKPRTQNYV
+764 KDRAKPRSQNYV

>member
-1 MIREIKMSNNIFGKI
+1 MSNNIFGKI
-16 GSLLLLLAVCY
+16 GTFLLLLAVCY

-37 DYIYIKVKVTLMD
+37 DNFIFIKVKVTLMD

-68 EKLDQK
+68 ERLDK
-74 YEIDDESG
+74 SYEIDDESG
-82 RSGSISVYPNS
+82 RSNSLAVYPNS
-93 KLTISNLGYV
+93 KLTISAIGYE
-103 SQTIKV
+103 SQTIKT
-109 GKEDNNKTIEVKL
+109 GKDNNKTIEVKL
-122 LLHKY
+122 LMERY
-127 TVTGAEVIRGREDYV
+127 TLMEAKVKGDLNDIF
-142 SGPKRHPAKL
+142 SGPARTVAKQE
-152 KGNWYTIPF
+152 GNWYKIPF
-161 NMTLKRE
+161 TLKLKRE
-168 HFHHDSRVVMQ
+168 HFHHDSRVVVQ
-179 PVLYNLTRDTVIY
+179 PVLYNHTRDTVIY

-206 QDRLYGFDIEENDPV
+206 QDRLYGFDIEENDPL

-232 SVINVT
+232 SVINVQ
-238 RLKQLPDSV
+238 RFKQLPDSV

-258 IKNIPTRLKWRKVDL
+258 IKNIPKRLKARKIDL
-273 HSYSWVDSVYL
+273 HTYTWVDSIYK
-284 ENPNDECDCELR
+284 ENPNDDCDCELR
-296 CLTEN
+296 CLTED
-301 YNKVLYDTA
+301 YYKVLYDTA
-310 TVVAVGVIRPLR
+310 AVVAVGVVRPLR

-336 KKIPKPV
+336 NKIPKPV
-343 SKPRADSA
+343 QTPKADSA

-357 PNDGAQF
+357 PNNGARF

-369 GNKRIV
+369 VNKRII
-375 DELVEKLKAL
+375 DDLEEKLRAL
-385 LGNKDAKRISLTLS
+385 LGNKNATRINITLS
-399 CTSSPEGGYAHNRD
+399 CTSSPEGGYAHNYS
-413 LSKARMLFAAR
+413 LSQERMRFATN
-424 VLTDRLGEDKFRV
+424 VLYGRLGADRDRV
-437 SFEQDADVATWTDVA
+437 SFDQGASVATWTDVA

-481 KAMRSLPFYGD
+481 RAMRSLPFYGD

-505 DYIISYTELRN
+505 DYIISYTEFRN

-522 REEYEKYG
+522 RADYEKYG
-530 PGSRINEY
+530 PGPNINEY

-565 DKEAK
+565 DKESK

-589 DTTLLAPFVGSY
+589 DTTLLAPFAGTY

-621 SAMDHMQRV
+621 AAMDHMRRV

-635 TKFLHSICAVLAGE
+635 TRFLHSICAVLAGE
-649 TGEELNVVAR
+649 RGKVLDVVAR
-659 TSTRNCV
+659 TSQRNRV
-666 SVLLHIDQNEAAY
+666 SVLLHVDQNEAAY
-679 KKVMEEMPD
+679 KTAMQMPD

-723 IEMDPGLKAI
+723 IEMDPELKAI
-733 AESDADVNK
+733 AEGDADVNK
-742 LLFDEGDELYQRK
+742 LLFDEKDELYQRK

-764 KDRNKPRTQNYV
+764 KDRAKPRSQNYV

>member
-1 MIREIKMSNNIFGKI
+1 MSNNIFGKI
-16 GSLLLLLAVCY
+16 GTFLLLLAVCY

-37 DYIYIKVKVTLMD
+37 DNFIFIKVKVTLMD

-68 EKLDQK
+68 ERLDK
-74 YEIDDESG
+74 SYEIDDESG
-82 RSGSISVYPNS
+82 RSNSLAVYPNS
-93 KLTISNLGYV
+93 KLTISAIGYE
-103 SQTIKV
+103 SQTIKT
-109 GKEDNNKTIEVKL
+109 GKDNNKTIEVKL
-122 LLHKY
+122 LMEKY
-127 TVTGAEVIRGREDYV
+127 TLMEAKAKGDLNDIF
-142 SGPKRHPAKL
+142 SGPARTVAKQE
-152 KGNWYTIPF
+152 GNWYKIPF
-161 NMTLKRE
+161 TLKLKRE
-168 HFHHDSRVVMQ
+168 HFHHDSRVVVQ
-179 PVLYNLTRDTVIY
+179 PVLYNHTRDTVIY

-206 QDRLYGFDIEENDPV
+206 QDRLYGFDIEENDPL

-232 SVINVT
+232 SVINVQ
-238 RLKQLPDSV
+238 RFKQLPDSV

-258 IKNIPTRLKWRKVDL
+258 IKNIPKRLKARKIDL
-273 HSYSWVDSVYL
+273 HTYTWVDSIYK
-284 ENPNDECDCELR
+284 ENPNDDCDCELR
-296 CLTEN
+296 CLTED
-301 YNKVLYDTA
+301 YYKVLYDTA
-310 TVVAVGVIRPLR
+310 AVVAVGVVRPLR

-336 KKIPKPV
+336 NKIPKPV
-343 SKPRADSA
+343 QTPKADSA

-357 PNDGAQF
+357 PNNGARF

-369 GNKRIV
+369 VNKRII
-375 DELVEKLKAL
+375 DDLEEKLRAL
-385 LGNKDAKRISLTLS
+385 LGNKNATRINITLS
-399 CTSSPEGGYAHNRD
+399 CTSSPEGGFAHNYS
-413 LSKARMLFAAR
+413 LSQERMRFATN
-424 VLTDRLGEDKFRV
+424 VLYGRLGADRDRV
-437 SFEQDADVATWTDVA
+437 SFDQGASVATWTDVA

-481 KAMRSLPFYGD
+481 RAMRSLPFYGD

-505 DYIISYTELRN
+505 DYIISYTEFRN

-522 REEYEKYG
+522 RADYEKYG
-530 PGSRINEY
+530 PGPNINEY

-589 DTTLLAPFVGSY
+589 DTTLLAPFAGTY

-621 SAMDHMQRV
+621 AAMDHMRRV

-635 TKFLHSICAVLAGE
+635 TRFLHSICAVLAGE
-649 TGEELNVVAR
+649 RGKVLDVVAR
-659 TSTRNCV
+659 TSQRNRV

-679 KKVMEEMPD
+679 KTAMQMPD

-723 IEMDPGLKAI
+723 IEMDPELKAI
-733 AESDADVNK
+733 AEGDADVNK
-742 LLFDEGDELYQRK
+742 LLFDEKDELYQRK

-764 KDRNKPRTQNYV
+764 KDRAKPRSQNYV

>member
-1 MIREIKMSNNIFGKI
+1 MIRKIKMSNNIFGKI
-16 GSLLLLLAVCY
+16 GTFLLLLAVCY

-37 DYIYIKVKVTLMD
+37 DNFIFIKVKVTLMD

-68 EKLDQK
+68 ERLDK
-74 YEIDDESG
+74 SYEIDDESG
-82 RSGSISVYPNS
+82 RSNSLAVYPNS
-93 KLTISNLGYV
+93 KLTISAIGYE
-103 SQTIKV
+103 SQTIKT
-109 GKEDNNKTIEVKL
+109 GKDNNKTIEVKL
-122 LLHKY
+122 LMEKY
-127 TVTGAEVIRGREDYV
+127 TLMEAKVKGDLNDIF
-142 SGPKRHPAKL
+142 SGPARTVAKQE
-152 KGNWYTIPF
+152 GNWYKIPF
-161 NMTLKRE
+161 TLKLKRE
-168 HFHHDSRVVMQ
+168 HFHHDSRVVVQ
-179 PVLYNLTRDTVIY
+179 PVLYNHTRDTVIY

-206 QDRLYGFDIEENDPV
+206 QDRLYGFDIEENDPL

-232 SVINVT
+232 SVINVQ
-238 RLKQLPDSV
+238 RFKQLPDSV

-258 IKNIPTRLKWRKVDL
+258 IKNIPKRLKARKIDL
-273 HSYSWVDSVYL
+273 HTYTWVDSIYK
-284 ENPNDECDCELR
+284 ENPNDDCDCELR
-296 CLTEN
+296 CLTED
-301 YNKVLYDTA
+301 YYKVLYDTA
-310 TVVAVGVIRPLR
+310 AVVAVGVVRPLR

-336 KKIPKPV
+336 NKIPKPV
-343 SKPRADSA
+343 QTPKADSA

-357 PNDGAQF
+357 PNNGARF

-369 GNKRIV
+369 VNKRII
-375 DELVEKLKAL
+375 DELEEKLRAL
-385 LGNKDAKRISLTLS
+385 LGNKNATRINITLS
-399 CTSSPEGGYAHNRD
+399 CTSSPEGGFAHNYS
-413 LSKARMLFAAR
+413 LSQERMRFATN
-424 VLTDRLGEDKFRV
+424 VLYGRLGADRDRV
-437 SFEQDADVATWTDVA
+437 SFDQGASVATWTDVA

-481 KAMRSLPFYGD
+481 RAMRSLPFYGD

-505 DYIISYTELRN
+505 DYIISYTEFRN

-522 REEYEKYG
+522 RADYEKYG
-530 PGSRINEY
+530 PGPNINEY

-589 DTTLLAPFVGSY
+589 DTTLLAPFAGTY

-621 SAMDHMQRV
+621 AAMDHMRRV

-635 TKFLHSICAVLAGE
+635 TRFLHSICAVLAGE
-649 TGEELNVVAR
+649 RGKVLDVVAR
-659 TSTRNCV
+659 TSQRNRV

-679 KKVMEEMPD
+679 KTAMQMPD

-723 IEMDPGLKAI
+723 IEMDPELKAI
-733 AESDADVNK
+733 AEGDADVNK
-742 LLFDEGDELYQRK
+742 LLFDEKDELYQRK

-764 KDRNKPRTQNYV
+764 KDRNKPRSQNYV

>member
-1 MIREIKMSNNIFGKI
+1 MSNNIFGKI
-16 GSLLLLLAVCY
+16 GTFLLLLAVCY
-27 FFSPQVAYGQ
+27 FFSLQVAYGQ
-37 DYIYIKVKVTLMD
+37 DNFIFIKVKVTLMD

-61 VGVIIKD
+61 VGVLIKD
-68 EKLDQK
+68 ERLDK
-74 YEIDDESG
+74 SYEIDDESG
-82 RSGSISVYPNS
+82 RSNSLAVYPNS
-93 KLTISNLGYV
+93 KLTISAIGYE
-103 SQTIKV
+103 SQTIKT
-109 GKEDNNKTIEVKL
+109 GKDNNKTIEVKL
-122 LLHKY
+122 LMEKY
-127 TVTGAEVIRGREDYV
+127 TLMEAKVKGDLNDIF
-142 SGPKRHPAKL
+142 SGPARTVAKQE
-152 KGNWYTIPF
+152 GNWYKIPF
-161 NMTLKRE
+161 TLKLKRE
-168 HFHHDSRVVMQ
+168 HFHHDSRVVVQ
-179 PVLYNLTRDTVIY
+179 PVLYNHTRDTVIY

-206 QDRLYGFDIEENDPV
+206 QDRLYGFDIEENDPL

-232 SVINVT
+232 SVINVQ
-238 RLKQLPDSV
+238 RFKQLPDSV

-258 IKNIPTRLKWRKVDL
+258 IKNIPKRLKARKIDL
-273 HSYSWVDSVYL
+273 HTYTWVDSIYK
-284 ENPNDECDCELR
+284 ENPNDDCDCELR
-296 CLTEN
+296 CLTED
-301 YNKVLYDTA
+301 YYKVLYDTA
-310 TVVAVGVIRPLR
+310 AVVAVGVVRPLR

-336 KKIPKPV
+336 NKIPKPV
-343 SKPRADSA
+343 QTPKADSA

-357 PNDGAQF
+357 PNNGARF

-369 GNKRIV
+369 VNKRII
-375 DELVEKLKAL
+375 DDLEEKLRAL
-385 LGNKDAKRISLTLS
+385 LGNKNATRINITLS
-399 CTSSPEGGYAHNRD
+399 CTSSPEGGYAHNYS
-413 LSKARMLFAAR
+413 LSQERMRFATN
-424 VLTDRLGEDKFRV
+424 VLYGRLGADRDRV
-437 SFEQDADVATWTDVA
+437 SFDQGASVATWTDVA

-481 KAMRSLPFYGD
+481 RAMRSLPFYGD

-505 DYIISYTELRN
+505 DYIISYTEFRN

-522 REEYEKYG
+522 RADYEKYG
-530 PGSRINEY
+530 PGPNINEY
-538 MYWQLYTNAE
+538 LYWQLYTNAE

-565 DKEAK
+565 DKESK

-589 DTTLLAPFVGSY
+589 DTTLLAPFAGTY

-621 SAMDHMQRV
+621 AAMDHMRRV

-635 TKFLHSICAVLAGE
+635 TRFLHSICAVLAGE
-649 TGEELNVVAR
+649 RGKVLDVVAR
-659 TSTRNCV
+659 TSQRNRV

-679 KKVMEEMPD
+679 KTAMQMPD

-723 IEMDPGLKAI
+723 IEMDPELKAI
-733 AESDADVNK
+733 AEGDADVNK
-742 LLFDEGDELYQRK
+742 LLFDEKDELYQRK

-764 KDRNKPRTQNYV
+764 KDRAKPRSQNYV

>member
-1 MIREIKMSNNIFGKI
+1 MIRKIKMSNNIFGKI
-16 GSLLLLLAVCY
+16 GTFLLLLAVCY

-37 DYIYIKVKVTLMD
+37 DNFIFIKVKVTLMD

-68 EKLDQK
+68 ERLDK
-74 YEIDDESG
+74 SYEIDDESG
-82 RSGSISVYPNS
+82 RSNSLAVYPNS
-93 KLTISNLGYV
+93 KLTISAIGYE
-103 SQTIKV
+103 SQTIKT
-109 GKEDNNKTIEVKL
+109 GKDNNKTIEVKL
-122 LLHKY
+122 LMEKY
-127 TVTGAEVIRGREDYV
+127 TLMEAKVKGDLNDIF
-142 SGPKRHPAKL
+142 SGPARTVAKQE
-152 KGNWYTIPF
+152 GNWYKIPF
-161 NMTLKRE
+161 TLKLKRE
-168 HFHHDSRVVMQ
+168 HFHHDSRVVVQ
-179 PVLYNLTRDTVIY
+179 PVLYNHTRDTVIY

-206 QDRLYGFDIEENDPV
+206 QDRLYGFDIEENDPL

-232 SVINVT
+232 SVINVQ
-238 RLKQLPDSV
+238 RFKQLPDSV

-258 IKNIPTRLKWRKVDL
+258 IKNIPKRLKARKIDL
-273 HSYSWVDSVYL
+273 HTYTWVDSIYK
-284 ENPNDECDCELR
+284 ENPNDDCDCELR
-296 CLTEN
+296 CLTED
-301 YNKVLYDTA
+301 YYKVLYDTA
-310 TVVAVGVIRPLR
+310 AVVAVGVVRPLR

-336 KKIPKPV
+336 NKIPKPV
-343 SKPRADSA
+343 QTPKADSA

-357 PNDGAQF
+357 PNNGARF

-369 GNKRIV
+369 VNKRII
-375 DELVEKLKAL
+375 DDLEEKLRAL
-385 LGNKDAKRISLTLS
+385 LSNKNATRINITLS
-399 CTSSPEGGYAHNRD
+399 CTSSPEGGFAHNYS
-413 LSKARMLFAAR
+413 LSQERMRFATN
-424 VLTDRLGEDKFRV
+424 VLYGRLGADRDRV
-437 SFEQDADVATWTDVA
+437 SFDQGASVATWTDVA

-481 KAMRSLPFYGD
+481 RAMRSLPFYGD

-505 DYIISYTELRN
+505 DYIISYTEFRN

-522 REEYEKYG
+522 RADYEKYG
-530 PGSRINEY
+530 PGPNINEY

-565 DKEAK
+565 DKESK

-589 DTTLLAPFVGSY
+589 DTTLLAPFAGTY

-621 SAMDHMQRV
+621 AAMDHMRRV

-635 TKFLHSICAVLAGE
+635 TRFLHSICAVLAGE
-649 TGEELNVVAR
+649 RGKVLDVVAR
-659 TSTRNCV
+659 TSQRNRV
-666 SVLLHIDQNEAAY
+666 SVLLHVDQNEAAY
-679 KKVMEEMPD
+679 KTAMQMPD

-723 IEMDPGLKAI
+723 IEMDPELKAI
-733 AESDADVNK
+733 AEGDADVNK
-742 LLFDEGDELYQRK
+742 LLFDEKDELYQRK

-764 KDRNKPRTQNYV
+764 KDRAKPRSQNYV

-786 KWKGH
+786 KWNGH

>member
-1 MIREIKMSNNIFGKI
+1 MSNNIFGKI
-16 GSLLLLLAVCY
+16 GTFLLLLAVCY

-37 DYIYIKVKVTLMD
+37 DNFIFIKVKVTLMD

-68 EKLDQK
+68 ERLDK
-74 YEIDDESG
+74 SYEIDDESG
-82 RSGSISVYPNS
+82 RSNSIAVYPNS
-93 KLTISNLGYV
+93 KLTISAIGYE
-103 SQTIKV
+103 SQTIKT
-109 GKEDNNKTIEVKL
+109 GKDNNKTIEVKL
-122 LLHKY
+122 LMEKY
-127 TVTGAEVIRGREDYV
+127 TLMEAKVKGDLNDIF
-142 SGPKRHPAKL
+142 SGPARTVAKQE
-152 KGNWYTIPF
+152 GNWYKIPF
-161 NMTLKRE
+161 TLKLKRE
-168 HFHHDSRVVMQ
+168 HFHHDSRVVVQ
-179 PVLYNLTRDTVIY
+179 PVLYNHTRDTVIY

-206 QDRLYGFDIEENDPV
+206 QDRLYGFDIEENDPL

-232 SVINVT
+232 SVINVQ
-238 RLKQLPDSV
+238 RFKQLPDSV

-258 IKNIPTRLKWRKVDL
+258 IKNIPKRLKARKIDL
-273 HSYSWVDSVYL
+273 HTYTWVDSIYK
-284 ENPNDECDCELR
+284 ENPNDDCDCELR
-296 CLTEN
+296 CLTED
-301 YNKVLYDTA
+301 YYKVLYDTA
-310 TVVAVGVIRPLR
+310 AVVAVGVVRPLR

-336 KKIPKPV
+336 NKIPKPV
-343 SKPRADSA
+343 QTPKADSA

-357 PNDGAQF
+357 PNNGARF

-369 GNKRIV
+369 VNKRII
-375 DELVEKLKAL
+375 DDLEEKLRAL
-385 LGNKDAKRISLTLS
+385 LGNKNATRINITLS
-399 CTSSPEGGYAHNRD
+399 CTSSPEGGYAHNYS
-413 LSKARMLFAAR
+413 LSQERMRFATN
-424 VLTDRLGEDKFRV
+424 VLYGRLGADRDRV
-437 SFEQDADVATWTDVA
+437 SFDQGASVATWTDVA

-481 KAMRSLPFYGD
+481 RAMRSLPFYGD

-505 DYIISYTELRN
+505 DYIISYTEFRN

-522 REEYEKYG
+522 RADYEKYG
-530 PGSRINEY
+530 PGPNINEY

-589 DTTLLAPFVGSY
+589 DTTLLAPFAGTY

-621 SAMDHMQRV
+621 AAMDHMRRV

-635 TKFLHSICAVLAGE
+635 TRFLHSICAVLAGE
-649 TGEELNVVAR
+649 RGKVLDVVAR
-659 TSTRNCV
+659 TSQRNRV

-679 KKVMEEMPD
+679 KTAMQMPD

-723 IEMDPGLKAI
+723 IEMDPELKAI
-733 AESDADVNK
+733 AEGDADVNK
-742 LLFDEGDELYQRK
+742 LLFDEKDELYQRK

-764 KDRNKPRTQNYV
+764 KDRNKPRSQNYV

>member
-1 MIREIKMSNNIFGKI
+1 MIRKIKMSNNIFGKI
-16 GSLLLLLAVCY
+16 GTLLLLLAVCY

-37 DYIYIKVKVTLMD
+37 DNFIFIKVKVTLMD

-68 EKLDQK
+68 ERLDK
-74 YEIDDESG
+74 SYEIDDESG
-82 RSGSISVYPNS
+82 RSNSLAVYPNS
-93 KLTISNLGYV
+93 KLTISAIGYE
-103 SQTIKV
+103 SQTIKT
-109 GKEDNNKTIEVKL
+109 GKDNNKTIEVKL
-122 LLHKY
+122 LMEKY
-127 TVTGAEVIRGREDYV
+127 TLMEAKVKGDLNDIF
-142 SGPKRHPAKL
+142 SGPARTVAKQE
-152 KGNWYTIPF
+152 GNWYKIPF
-161 NMTLKRE
+161 TLKLKRE
-168 HFHHDSRVVMQ
+168 HFHHDSRVVVQ
-179 PVLYNLTRDTVIY
+179 PVLYNHTRDTVIY

-206 QDRLYGFDIEENDPV
+206 QDRLYGFDIEENDPL

-232 SVINVT
+232 SVINVQ
-238 RLKQLPDSV
+238 RFKQLPDSV

-258 IKNIPTRLKWRKVDL
+258 IKNIPKRLKARKIDL
-273 HSYSWVDSVYL
+273 HTYTWVDSIYK
-284 ENPNDECDCELR
+284 ENPNDDCDCELR
-296 CLTEN
+296 CLTED
-301 YNKVLYDTA
+301 YYKVLYDTA
-310 TVVAVGVIRPLR
+310 AVVAVGVVRPLR

-336 KKIPKPV
+336 NKIPKPV
-343 SKPRADSA
+343 QTPKADSA

-357 PNDGAQF
+357 PNNGAQF

-369 GNKRIV
+369 VNKRII
-375 DELVEKLKAL
+375 DDLEEKLRAL
-385 LGNKDAKRISLTLS
+385 LGNKNATRINITLS
-399 CTSSPEGGYAHNRD
+399 CTSSPEGGYAHNYS
-413 LSKARMLFAAR
+413 LSQERMRFATN
-424 VLTDRLGEDKFRV
+424 VLYGRLGADRDRV
-437 SFEQDADVATWTDVA
+437 SFDQGASVATWTDVA

-481 KAMRSLPFYGD
+481 RAMRSLPFYGD

-505 DYIISYTELRN
+505 DYIISYTEFRN

-522 REEYEKYG
+522 RADYEKYG
-530 PGSRINEY
+530 PGPNINEY

-589 DTTLLAPFVGSY
+589 DTTLLAPFAGTY

-621 SAMDHMQRV
+621 AAMDHMRRV

-635 TKFLHSICAVLAGE
+635 TRFLHSICAVLAGE
-649 TGEELNVVAR
+649 RGKVLDVVAR
-659 TSTRNCV
+659 TSQRNRV

-679 KKVMEEMPD
+679 KTAMQMPD

-723 IEMDPGLKAI
+723 IEMDPELKAI
-733 AESDADVNK
+733 AEGDADVNK
-742 LLFDEGDELYQRK
+742 LLFDEKDELYQRK

-764 KDRNKPRTQNYV
+764 KDRAKPRSQNYV

>member
-1 MIREIKMSNNIFGKI
+1 MSNNIFGKI
-16 GSLLLLLAVCY
+16 GTFLLLLAVCY

-37 DYIYIKVKVTLMD
+37 DNFIFIKVKVTLMD

-68 EKLDQK
+68 ERLDK
-74 YEIDDESG
+74 SYEIDDESG
-82 RSGSISVYPNS
+82 RSNSLAVYPNS
-93 KLTISNLGYV
+93 KLTISAIGYE
-103 SQTIKV
+103 SQTIKT
-109 GKEDNNKTIEVKL
+109 GKDNNKTIEVKL
-122 LLHKY
+122 LMERY
-127 TVTGAEVIRGREDYV
+127 TLMEAKVKGDLNDIF
-142 SGPKRHPAKL
+142 SGPARTVAKQE
-152 KGNWYTIPF
+152 GNWYKIPF
-161 NMTLKRE
+161 TLKLKRE
-168 HFHHDSRVVMQ
+168 HFHHDSRVVVQ
-179 PVLYNLTRDTVIY
+179 PVLYNHTRDTVIY

-206 QDRLYGFDIEENDPV
+206 QDRLYGFDIEENDPL

-232 SVINVT
+232 SVINVQ
-238 RLKQLPDSV
+238 RFKQLPDSV
-247 KGKGFKALFRQ
+247 KGKGFKAMFRQ
-258 IKNIPTRLKWRKVDL
+258 IKNIPKRLKARKIDL
-273 HSYSWVDSVYL
+273 HTYTWVDSIYK
-284 ENPNDECDCELR
+284 ENPNDDCDCELR
-296 CLTEN
+296 CLTED
-301 YNKVLYDTA
+301 YYKVLYDTA
-310 TVVAVGVIRPLR
+310 AVVAVGVVRPLR

-336 KKIPKPV
+336 NKIPKPV
-343 SKPRADSA
+343 QTPKADSA

-357 PNDGAQF
+357 PNNGARF

-369 GNKRIV
+369 VNKRII
-375 DELVEKLKAL
+375 DDLEEKLRAL
-385 LGNKDAKRISLTLS
+385 LGNKNATRINITLS
-399 CTSSPEGGYAHNRD
+399 CTSSPEGGYAHNYS
-413 LSKARMLFAAR
+413 LSQERMRFATN
-424 VLTDRLGEDKFRV
+424 VLYGRLGADRDRV
-437 SFEQDADVATWTDVA
+437 SFDQGASVATWTDVA

-481 KAMRSLPFYGD
+481 RAMRSLPFYGD

-505 DYIISYTELRN
+505 DYIISYTEFRN

-522 REEYEKYG
+522 RADYEKYG
-530 PGSRINEY
+530 PGPNINEY

-565 DKEAK
+565 DKESK

-589 DTTLLAPFVGSY
+589 DTTLLAPFAGTY

-621 SAMDHMQRV
+621 AAMDHMRRV

-635 TKFLHSICAVLAGE
+635 TRFLHSICAVLAGE
-649 TGEELNVVAR
+649 RGKVLDVVAR
-659 TSTRNCV
+659 TSQRNRV

-679 KKVMEEMPD
+679 KTAMQMPD

-723 IEMDPGLKAI
+723 IEMDPELKAI
-733 AESDADVNK
+733 AEGDADVNK
-742 LLFDEGDELYQRK
+742 LLFDEKDELYQRK

-764 KDRNKPRTQNYV
+764 KDRAKPRSQNYV